1 MIRKRFLAFLL
12 TAALTLSVAAPA
24 YAIGEADSDAP
35 VTYADL
41 AAYGVENSASNAAV
55 NLGQALRMLFQ
66 TAGMDNS
73 QLGSES
79 DCVALADSLGMLNK
93 DKHDAD
99 ETFTAAFLSELVNS
113 DGYQALKGA
122 MKDGSAHEPLFVNG
136 MAQPIFPFTTG
147 AVKEGYSNEDSDII
161 RYCVYVETNYD
172 TDDDGKLD
180 LVKALV
186 QVPRAA
192 AEGDYKAA
200 TIYEARPYITG
211 CTELYGY
218 EDDLYNTGNFDI
230 KAMYNTPAAR
240 KPVGSATTEKAA
252 AAANSADWYYW
263 NPEEKMMDYEDLDWY
278 DYYLVRG
285 YAVVEC
291 GGLGTRGSEGFETC
305 GSDLEIDAFKCVI
318 EWLSGER
325 AAYTDKTSNIQI
337 HADWSNG
344 SVGMTGRS
352 YAGTTQFGLAT
363 TGVEGLKTIVPVAGI
378 ASWYEYTNSQGIST
392 RSSTA
397 YTNTLAAYCA
407 GRYLDS
413 EAAVAAAKRA
423 GVEDYVSNNDY
434 ASISDKYSDYL
445 GELSNQQTRL
455 NGDYAS
461 EDAAL
466 DSDTW
471 EIRDYTLN
479 ADKIQCPALIVHGIN
494 DYNVRTKEFQLMY
507 NAFKEAGQNV
517 KILLHQDGHLTPTY
531 PAGNYVFDIGDSSYD
546 EILNRWFSH
555 YLYGVENGAENMAA
569 VTAQDSHDTN
579 VWNTYDSWEAAKN
592 VVFSI
597 DTDSETTTTINSNYA
612 DLGVNSSNWQS
623 KFTSGTTRGSVMYA
637 QTVTAPMT
645 VKGSI
650 AVSFSALADNMPD
663 ASDTDLPIEERDAL
677 MVSAMLVDIAPEGK
691 TFPAFNT
698 SGSYVPK
705 TTLAEGGAWMGG
717 GLPNYDL
724 TKLKAS
730 DVTYKIISRGW
741 MDLCNPGAGFDSH
754 TADTRV
760 ALDGKTY
767 QNYTIYLQ
775 STVYEVEAG
784 HTLALVI
791 YAHEPGMTN
800 YYTYQRND
808 AGQWIMVANP
818 NFQDYQI
825 TIKNASVKAEI
836 PVNEATAS
844 DIAAS
849 KADEATYSV
858 TYTAE
863 NGTVTGSIESGASV
877 TAGTQLTLTATADSG
892 YSFDHWTVNGAEA
905 GKDAQ
910 LTVTITD
917 DTQIVA
923 VFTKNGSSSG
933 GSSSG
938 SSSSRTYS
946 VTVEDSQNGTVT
958 ASPKRAEKGDTVS
971 VTASAN
977 SGYAVSGVTVKTAG
991 GDTVKVTDNGNGKYT
1006 FTMPAANV
1014 TVTAAFS
1021 KTQTT
1026 VSFADVSSDSYC
1038 AGAVKW
1044 AVENGVTNGTTA
1056 TTFSPNAACTRGQI
1070 VTFLWRAAG
1079 SPAPKTTVNPFT
1091 DVAADAYY
1099 AKAVLWAVE
1108 NGITNGTTAT
1118 TFSPDAP
1125 CTRAQAVT
1133 FLFRGAIANGLE
1145 AVTLQELVSGFSDAA
1160 SLPGYAVSAM
1170 NWALANGI
1178 VQGNGGALM
1187 PNNTCTRGQIVT
1199 FLYRAS
1205 K

>member
-55 NLGQALRMLFQ
+55 TLGKILHVLFL
-66 TAGMDNS
+66 AANMKDS

-99 ETFTAAFLSELVNS
+99 EVCTQEFLTELVNS

-122 MKDGSAHEPLFVNG
+122 MKDGSAHKPLFVNG

-147 AVKEGYSNEDSDII
+147 AVKEGYSNKDSDII

-172 TDDDGKLD
+172 TDGDGKLD

-192 AEGDYKAA
+192 AKGDYKAA

-230 KAMYNTPAAR
+230 KAMYSTPAAR
-240 KPVGSATTEKAA
+240 TPVGSATTEKAA

-263 NPEEKMMDYEDLDWY
+263 NPEEEIMDYEDLDWY

-285 YAVVEC
+285 FAVVEC
-291 GGLGTRGSEGFETC
+291 AGLGTKGSEGYETC
-305 GSDLEIDAFKCVI
+305 GTDLEIDAFKCVI
-318 EWLSGER
+318 EWLHGDR
-325 AAYTDKTSNIQI
+325 VAYTDKTSNISI
-337 HADWSNG
+337 AADWSNKK
-344 SVGMTGRS
+344 VGMTGRS

-363 TGVEGLKTIVPVAGI
+363 TGVKGLETIVPVAGI

-392 RSSTA
+392 DSEPA
-397 YTNTLAAYCA
+397 YSDALAGYCA
-407 GRYLDS
+407 GRKLDADDWNKIKADYGNYL
-413 EAAVAAAKRA
+413 
-423 GVEDYVSNNDY
+423 
-434 ASISDKYSDYL
+434 
-445 GELSNQQTRL
+445 QTIYDIQRDL
-455 NGDYAS
+455 NGNYG
-461 EDAAL
+461 E
-466 DSDTW
+466 TGGHW
-471 EIRDYTLN
+471 NIRDYTVDTTQTGPIGITGPSQIN
-479 ADKIQCPALIVHGIN
+479 CSALIVHGLN

-507 NAFKEAGQNV
+507 NAFTKAGENV
-517 KILLHQDGHLTPTY
+517 KLLLHQDAHLTPTY
-531 PAGNYVFDIGDSSYD
+531 PAGNLVFDIGDSSYD

-555 YLYGVENGAENMAA
+555 YLYGVENGAEDMAA
-569 VTAQDSHDTN
+569 VTAQSSHDTN
-579 VWNTYDSWEAAKN
+579 VWNTYDSWDTASSMIFEANA
-592 VVFSI
+592 
-597 DTDSETTTTINSNYA
+597 DSETTTINSNYA

-623 KFTSGTTRGSVMYA
+623 EFTAGSTAGSVMYTQA
-637 QTVTAPMT
+637 VEKDTTIKGTV
-645 VKGSI
+645 
-650 AVSFSALADNMPD
+650 AVNFSALTENTDDNG
-663 ASDTDLPIEERDAL
+663 TPIEERDAL
-677 MVSAMLVDIAPEGK
+677 MVSAMLVDIAPKGE
-691 TFPAFNT
+691 TFPAFNIAPR
-698 SGSYVPK
+698 SSYVAKDPI
-705 TTLAEGGAWMGG
+705 ASGGAWMGG

-724 TKLKAS
+724 TKLKTS
-730 DVTYKIISRGW
+730 PVTYKIISRGW
-741 MDLCNPGAGFDSH
+741 IELSNPGAGFDSR

-767 QNYTIYLQ
+767 QDYTIYLQ

-791 YAHEPGMTN
+791 YAYEPGMAR
-800 YYTYQRND
+800 YTQN
-808 AGQWIMVANP
+808 
-818 NFQDYQI
+818 YQI
-825 TIKNASVKAEI
+825 TIDNSTVSADI
-836 PVNEATAS
+836 PVN
-844 DIAAS
+844 
-849 KADEATYSV
+849 
-858 TYTAE
+858 AE
-863 NGTVTGSIESGASV
+863 RST
-877 TAGTQLTLTATADSG
+877 
-892 YSFDHWTVNGAEA
+892 
-905 GKDAQ
+905 
-910 LTVTITD
+910 
-917 DTQIVA
+917 
-923 VFTKNGSSSG
+923 SG

-1021 KTQTT
+1021 KTQAT

-1038 AGAVKW
+1038 ADAVKW

-1056 TTFSPNAACTRGQI
+1056 ATFSPNAACTRGQI

-1133 FLFRGAIANGLE
+1133 FLFRSAIANGLE

>member
-55 NLGQALRMLFQ
+55 TLGKVLHVLFL
-66 TAGMDNS
+66 AANMKDS
-73 QLGSES
+73 QLGSDS

-93 DKHDAD
+93 DEHDAG
-99 ETFTAAFLSELVNS
+99 ETFTAAFLSKLVASEGYKALVDALAS
-113 DGYQALKGA
+113 DKR
-122 MKDGSAHEPLFVNG
+122 EPLFVNG

-211 CTELYGY
+211 CTDLYGY

-230 KAMYNTPAAR
+230 KAMYNMPAAR
-240 KPVGSATTEKAA
+240 KPVGSATTKEAA

-291 GGLGTRGSEGFETC
+291 GGLGTKGSEGYETC
-305 GSDLEIDAFKCVI
+305 GTDLEIDAFKCVI
-318 EWLSGER
+318 EWLHGDR
-325 AAYTDKTSNIQI
+325 VAYTDKTSNIAI
-337 HADWSNG
+337 KADWSNG
-344 SVGMTGRS
+344 KVGMTGRS

-363 TGVEGLKTIVPVAGI
+363 TGVAGLETIVPVAGI

-392 RSSTA
+392 DREPA
-397 YTNTLAAYCA
+397 YSDALAGYCA
-407 GRYLDS
+407 GRKLDAEDWDKIKKDYGNYL
-413 EAAVAAAKRA
+413 
-423 GVEDYVSNNDY
+423 
-434 ASISDKYSDYL
+434 
-445 GELSNQQTRL
+445 QTIYDIQRDL
-455 NGDYAS
+455 NGNYG
-461 EDAAL
+461 E
-466 DSDTW
+466 TGGHW
-471 EIRDYTLN
+471 NIRDYTVDTTQTGPIGITGPSQIN
-479 ADKIQCPALIVHGIN
+479 CSALIVHGLN

-507 NAFKEAGQNV
+507 NAFTTAKQNV

-531 PAGNYVFDIGDSSYD
+531 PAGNLVFDIGDSSYD

-555 YLYGVENGAENMAA
+555 YLYGVENGAEDMAA
-569 VTAQDSHDTN
+569 VTAQSSHDTN
-579 VWNTYDSWEAAKN
+579 VWNTYDSWDTASSMIFEANA
-592 VVFSI
+592 
-597 DTDSETTTTINSNYA
+597 DSETTTINSNYA

-623 KFTSGTTRGSVMYA
+623 EFTAGSTAGSVMYTQA
-637 QTVTAPMT
+637 VEKDTTIKGTV
-645 VKGSI
+645 
-650 AVSFSALADNMPD
+650 AVNFSALTENTDDNG
-663 ASDTDLPIEERDAL
+663 TPIEERDAL

-691 TFPAFNT
+691 TFPAFNIAPR
-698 SGSYVPK
+698 SSYVAK
-705 TTLAEGGAWMGG
+705 KMIDAGGAWMGG

-724 TKLKAS
+724 KELNAS
-730 DVTYKIISRGW
+730 DVTYKVISRGW
-741 MDLCNPGAGFDSH
+741 MDLCNPGAGFDSN
-754 TADTRV
+754 TASTRV

-767 QNYTIYLQ
+767 QDYTIYLQ

-791 YAHEPGMTN
+791 YAYEPGMAR
-800 YYTYQRND
+800 YTQN
-808 AGQWIMVANP
+808 
-818 NFQDYQI
+818 YQI
-825 TIKNASVKAEI
+825 TIDNSTVSADI
-836 PVNEATAS
+836 PVNAKRTA
-844 DIAAS
+844 
-849 KADEATYSV
+849 
-858 TYTAE
+858 
-863 NGTVTGSIESGASV
+863 
-877 TAGTQLTLTATADSG
+877 
-892 YSFDHWTVNGAEA
+892 
-905 GKDAQ
+905 
-910 LTVTITD
+910 
-917 DTQIVA
+917 
-923 VFTKNGSSSG
+923 
-933 GSSSG
+933 
-938 SSSSRTYS
+938 
-946 VTVEDSQNGTVT
+946 
-958 ASPKRAEKGDTVS
+958 
-971 VTASAN
+971 
-977 SGYAVSGVTVKTAG
+977 
-991 GDTVKVTDNGNGKYT
+991 
-1006 FTMPAANV
+1006 
-1014 TVTAAFS
+1014 
-1021 KTQTT
+1021 
-1026 VSFADVSSDSYC
+1026 SFADVSSDSYC
-1038 AGAVKW
+1038 ADAVKW
-1044 AVENGVTNGTTA
+1044 AVENGVTNGTTVA
-1056 TTFSPNAACTRGQI
+1056 AFSPNAACTRGQI

-1145 AVTLQELVSGFSDAA
+1145 AVTLQELISGFSDAA

>member
-24 YAIGEADSDAP
+24 YAIGETDNDAP

-41 AAYGVENSASNAAV
+41 AAYGVEDSASNAIV
-55 NLGQALRMLFQ
+55 NLGQALRMLFNV
-66 TAGMDNS
+66 AGMKDS
-73 QLGSES
+73 QLGSDS
-79 DCVALADSLGMLNK
+79 DCVALADSLAMLDK
-93 DKHDAD
+93 DDHDAD
-99 ETFTAAFLSELVNS
+99 EVCTRDVLSNLVDS
-113 DGYQALKGA
+113 EGYKALVGA
-122 MKDGSAHEPLFVNG
+122 LEDGSAHAPLFVNG

-147 AVKEGYSNEDSDII
+147 AVEEGYSNDTSDII

-172 TDDDGKLD
+172 TDGDGKLD

-192 AEGDYKAA
+192 AEGDYEAA

-211 CTELYGY
+211 CTDLYGY
-218 EDDLYNTGNFDI
+218 ENGLYNTGNFNID
-230 KAMYNTPAAR
+230 AMYNTPAAR
-240 KPVGSATTEKAA
+240 TPVKSATTEEAA
-252 AAANSADWYYW
+252 AATDSADWYYW
-263 NPEEKMMDYEDLDWY
+263 NPEESMMDYEDLDWY

-291 GGLGTRGSEGFETC
+291 GGLGTKGSEGYETC
-305 GSDLEIDAFKCVI
+305 GTDLEIDAFKCVI
-318 EWLSGER
+318 EWLHGDR
-325 AAYTDKTSNIQI
+325 VAYTDKTSNIAI
-337 HADWSNG
+337 KADWSNG
-344 SVGMTGRS
+344 KVGMTGRS

-363 TGVEGLKTIVPVAGI
+363 TGVAGLETIVPVAGI

-392 RSSTA
+392 DREPA
-397 YTNTLAAYCA
+397 YSDALAGYCA
-407 GRYLDS
+407 GRKLDAEDWDKIKKDYGNYL
-413 EAAVAAAKRA
+413 
-423 GVEDYVSNNDY
+423 
-434 ASISDKYSDYL
+434 
-445 GELSNQQTRL
+445 QTIYDIQRDL
-455 NGDYAS
+455 NGNYG
-461 EDAAL
+461 E
-466 DSDTW
+466 TGGHW
-471 EIRDYTLN
+471 NIRDYTVDTTQTGPIGTTGPSQIN
-479 ADKIQCPALIVHGIN
+479 CSALIVHGLN

-507 NAFKEAGQNV
+507 NAFTTAKQNV

-531 PAGNYVFDIGDSSYD
+531 PAGNLVFDIGDSSYD

-555 YLYGVENGAENMAA
+555 YLYGVENGAEDMAA
-569 VTAQDSHDTN
+569 VTAQSSHDTN
-579 VWNTYDSWEAAKN
+579 VWNTYDSWDTASSMIFEANA
-592 VVFSI
+592 
-597 DTDSETTTTINSNYA
+597 DSETTTINSNYA

-623 KFTSGTTRGSVMYA
+623 EFTAGSTAGSVMYTQA
-637 QTVTAPMT
+637 VEKDTTIKGTV
-645 VKGSI
+645 
-650 AVSFSALADNMPD
+650 AVNFSALTENTDDNG
-663 ASDTDLPIEERDAL
+663 TPIEERDAL

-691 TFPAFNT
+691 TFPAFNIAPR
-698 SGSYVPK
+698 SSYVAKDPI
-705 TTLAEGGAWMGG
+705 ASGGAWMGG

-724 TKLKAS
+724 TKLKTS
-730 DVTYKIISRGW
+730 PVTYKIISRGW
-741 MDLCNPGAGFDSH
+741 MDLCNPGAGFDSR

-767 QNYTIYLQ
+767 QDYTIYLQ

-791 YAHEPGMTN
+791 YAYEPGMAR
-800 YYTYQRND
+800 YTQN
-808 AGQWIMVANP
+808 
-818 NFQDYQI
+818 YQI
-825 TIKNASVKAEI
+825 TIDNSTVSADI
-836 PVNEATAS
+836 PVN
-844 DIAAS
+844 
-849 KADEATYSV
+849 
-858 TYTAE
+858 AE
-863 NGTVTGSIESGASV
+863 RST
-877 TAGTQLTLTATADSG
+877 
-892 YSFDHWTVNGAEA
+892 
-905 GKDAQ
+905 
-910 LTVTITD
+910 
-917 DTQIVA
+917 
-923 VFTKNGSSSG
+923 SG

-958 ASPKRAEKGDTVS
+958 ASPKRAEKGDAVT

-1038 AGAVKW
+1038 ADAVKW
-1044 AVENGVTNGTTA
+1044 VVENGVTNGTTA
-1056 TTFSPNAACTRGQI
+1056 ATFSPNAACTRGQI

-1118 TFSPDAP
+1118 TFGPDAP

-1133 FLFRGAIANGLE
+1133 FLFRSAIANGLE

>member
-73 QLGSES
+73 QLGSDS
-79 DCVALADSLGMLNK
+79 DCVALADSLGMLDK

-99 ETFTAAFLSELVNS
+99 EVCTQEFLTELVNS

-122 MKDGSAHEPLFVNG
+122 MKDGSAHKPLFVNG

-147 AVKEGYSNEDSDII
+147 AVEEGYSNKDGDII

-172 TDDDGKLD
+172 TDGDGKLD

-192 AEGDYKAA
+192 AEGDYQAA

-211 CTELYGY
+211 CTNRGMGYDTEDGYDMTKLYAQP
-218 EDDLYNTGNFDI
+218 
-230 KAMYNTPAAR
+230 KARDSLGKASTM
-240 KPVGSATTEKAA
+240 EAA
-252 AAANSADWYYW
+252 ADADSTDWYYY
-263 NPEEKMMDYEDLDWY
+263 NPFEDMMDYEDLDWY

-352 YAGTTQFGLAT
+352 YAGTTQFGLTT

-413 EAAVAAAKRA
+413 DAAVAAAKSD
-423 GVEDYVSNNDY
+423 GITDYVSSGDY

-461 EDAAL
+461 ETATK

-471 EIRDYTLN
+471 EIRDYTLH
-479 ADKIQCPALIVHGIN
+479 ADKIQCPALIVHGLN

-507 NAFKEAGQNV
+507 NAFTKAGENV
-517 KILLHQDGHLTPTY
+517 KLLLHQDGHLTPTY

-623 KFTSGTTRGSVMYA
+623 KFTSGTTQGSVMYA

-724 TKLKAS
+724 KELNAS
-730 DVTYKIISRGW
+730 DVTYKVISRGW
-741 MDLCNPGAGFDSH
+741 MDLCNPDAGFDSN
-754 TADTRV
+754 TASTRV

-836 PVNEATAS
+836 PVNEETTA
-844 DIAAS
+844 DITAS

-892 YSFDHWTVNGAEA
+892 YSFDHWTVNGTDA

-1038 AGAVKW
+1038 ADAVKW

-1056 TTFSPNAACTRGQI
+1056 ATFSPNAACTRGQI

-1108 NGITNGTTAT
+1108 NGITNGTTAA
-1118 TFSPDAP
+1118 TFSPNAP

-1145 AVTLQELVSGFSDAA
+1145 AVTLQELISGFSDAA

>member
-99 ETFTAAFLSELVNS
+99 EVCTQEFLTELVNS

-122 MKDGSAHEPLFVNG
+122 MKDGSAHKPLFVNG

-147 AVKEGYSNEDSDII
+147 AVKEGYSNKDSDII

-172 TDDDGKLD
+172 TDGDGKLD

-192 AEGDYKAA
+192 AKGDYKAA

-230 KAMYNTPAAR
+230 KAMYSTPAAR

-291 GGLGTRGSEGFETC
+291 GGLGTKGSEGFETC
-305 GSDLEIDAFKCVI
+305 GTDLEIDAFKCVI
-318 EWLSGER
+318 EWLHGDR
-325 AAYTDKTSNIQI
+325 VAYTDKTSNISI
-337 HADWSNG
+337 AADWSNKK
-344 SVGMTGRS
+344 VGMTGRS

-363 TGVEGLKTIVPVAGI
+363 TGVKGLETIVPVAGI

-392 RSSTA
+392 DSEPA
-397 YTNTLAAYCA
+397 YSDALAGYCA
-407 GRYLDS
+407 GRKLDADDWNKIKADYGNYL
-413 EAAVAAAKRA
+413 
-423 GVEDYVSNNDY
+423 
-434 ASISDKYSDYL
+434 
-445 GELSNQQTRL
+445 QTIYDIQRDL
-455 NGDYAS
+455 NGNYG
-461 EDAAL
+461 E
-466 DSDTW
+466 TGGHW
-471 EIRDYTLN
+471 NIRDYTVDTTQTGPIG
-479 ADKIQCPALIVHGIN
+479 ATGPSQIKCSALIVHGLN

-507 NAFKEAGQNV
+507 NAFTKAGENV
-517 KILLHQDGHLTPTY
+517 KLLLHQDAHLTPTY
-531 PAGNYVFDIGDSSYD
+531 PAGNLVFDIGDSSYD

-555 YLYGVENGAENMAA
+555 YLYGVKNGAENMAA
-569 VTAQDSHDTN
+569 VTAQSSHDTD
-579 VWNTYDSWEAAKN
+579 VWNTYDSW
-592 VVFSI
+592 
-597 DTDSETTTTINSNYA
+597 DTASSMIFKANADSKTTTINSNYGA
-612 DLGVNSSNWQS
+612 IGVTSQNWQS
-623 KFTSGTTRGSVMYA
+623 KFTSGSTGGSVMYT
-637 QTVTAPMT
+637 QTVEKDTTIKGT
-645 VKGSI
+645 V
-650 AVSFSALADNMPD
+650 AVNFSALTEN
-663 ASDTDLPIEERDAL
+663 TDENGTPIGERDAL

-767 QNYTIYLQ
+767 HDYTIYLQ

-791 YAHEPGMTN
+791 YAYEPGMAR
-800 YYTYQRND
+800 YTQN
-808 AGQWIMVANP
+808 
-818 NFQDYQI
+818 YQI
-825 TIKNASVKAEI
+825 TIDNSTVSADI
-836 PVNEATAS
+836 PVNAKRTA
-844 DIAAS
+844 
-849 KADEATYSV
+849 
-858 TYTAE
+858 
-863 NGTVTGSIESGASV
+863 
-877 TAGTQLTLTATADSG
+877 
-892 YSFDHWTVNGAEA
+892 
-905 GKDAQ
+905 
-910 LTVTITD
+910 
-917 DTQIVA
+917 
-923 VFTKNGSSSG
+923 
-933 GSSSG
+933 
-938 SSSSRTYS
+938 
-946 VTVEDSQNGTVT
+946 
-958 ASPKRAEKGDTVS
+958 
-971 VTASAN
+971 
-977 SGYAVSGVTVKTAG
+977 
-991 GDTVKVTDNGNGKYT
+991 
-1006 FTMPAANV
+1006 
-1014 TVTAAFS
+1014 
-1021 KTQTT
+1021 
-1026 VSFADVSSDSYC
+1026 SFADVSSDSYC
-1038 AGAVKW
+1038 ADAVKW

-1145 AVTLQELVSGFSDAA
+1145 AVTLQELISGFSDAA

>member
-55 NLGQALRMLFQ
+55 TLGQALRMLFQ

-73 QLGSES
+73 QLGSDS
-79 DCVALADSLGMLNK
+79 DCVALADSLGMLDK

-99 ETFTAAFLSELVNS
+99 EVCTQEFLTELVNS

-122 MKDGSAHEPLFVNG
+122 MKDGSAHKPLFVNG

-172 TDDDGKLD
+172 TDGDGKLD

-192 AEGDYKAA
+192 AKGDYKAA

-291 GGLGTRGSEGFETC
+291 GGLGTKGSEGFETC
-305 GSDLEIDAFKCVI
+305 GTDLEIDAFKCVI
-318 EWLSGER
+318 EWLHGDR
-325 AAYTDKTSNIQI
+325 VAYTDKTSNISI
-337 HADWSNG
+337 AADWSNKK
-344 SVGMTGRS
+344 VGMTGRS

-363 TGVEGLKTIVPVAGI
+363 TGVKGLETIVPVAGI

-392 RSSTA
+392 DSEPA
-397 YTNTLAAYCA
+397 YSDALAGYCA
-407 GRYLDS
+407 GRKLDADDWNKIKADYGNYL
-413 EAAVAAAKRA
+413 
-423 GVEDYVSNNDY
+423 
-434 ASISDKYSDYL
+434 
-445 GELSNQQTRL
+445 QTIYDIQRDL
-455 NGDYAS
+455 NGNYG
-461 EDAAL
+461 E
-466 DSDTW
+466 TGGHW
-471 EIRDYTLN
+471 NIRDYTVDTTQTGPIGTTGPSQIN
-479 ADKIQCPALIVHGIN
+479 CSALIVHGLN

-507 NAFKEAGQNV
+507 NAFTKAGENV
-517 KILLHQDGHLTPTY
+517 KLLLHQDAHLTPTY
-531 PAGNYVFDIGDSSYD
+531 PAGNLVFDIGDSSYD

-555 YLYGVENGAENMAA
+555 YLYGLENGAENMAA
-569 VTAQDSHDTN
+569 VTAQDSHDTD
-579 VWNTYDSWEAAKN
+579 VWHTFDSW
-592 VVFSI
+592 
-597 DTDSETTTTINSNYA
+597 DTASSMIFKANADSETTTINSNYGA
-612 DLGVNSSNWQS
+612 IGVTSQNWQS
-623 KFTSGTTRGSVMYA
+623 KFTSGSTGGSVMYA
-637 QTVTAPMT
+637 QTVEKDTTIKGT
-645 VKGSI
+645 V
-650 AVSFSALADNMPD
+650 AVNFSALTENTDDNG
-663 ASDTDLPIEERDAL
+663 TPIEDRDAL

-767 QNYTIYLQ
+767 HAYTIYLQ

-791 YAHEPGMTN
+791 YAYEPGMAR
-800 YYTYQRND
+800 YTQN
-808 AGQWIMVANP
+808 
-818 NFQDYQI
+818 YQI
-825 TIKNASVKAEI
+825 TIDNSTVSADI
-836 PVNEATAS
+836 PVNA
-844 DIAAS
+844 
-849 KADEATYSV
+849 KR
-858 TYTAE
+858 
-863 NGTVTGSIESGASV
+863 
-877 TAGTQLTLTATADSG
+877 
-892 YSFDHWTVNGAEA
+892 
-905 GKDAQ
+905 
-910 LTVTITD
+910 
-917 DTQIVA
+917 
-923 VFTKNGSSSG
+923 SSG

-1108 NGITNGTTAT
+1108 NGITNGTTAA

-1145 AVTLQELVSGFSDAA
+1145 AVTLQELISGFSDAA

>member
-55 NLGQALRMLFQ
+55 NLGQALRTLFNV
-66 TAGMDNS
+66 AGMKDS
-73 QLGSES
+73 QLGSNS
-79 DCVALADSLGMLNK
+79 DCVALADSLGMLDK
-93 DKHDAD
+93 DDHDAD
-99 ETFTAAFLSELVNS
+99 EVCTRDVLSNLVDS
-113 DGYQALKGA
+113 EGYKALVDA
-122 MKDGSAHEPLFVNG
+122 LEDGSAHAPLFVNG

-147 AVKEGYSNEDSDII
+147 AVEEGYSNDTSDII

-172 TDDDGKLD
+172 TDGDGKLD

-192 AEGDYKAA
+192 AEGDYEAA

-211 CTELYGY
+211 CTTWGRAETSADGYDVDSLYSQ
-218 EDDLYNTGNFDI
+218 
-230 KAMYNTPAAR
+230 PAPRVRTNEIGTMAH
-240 KPVGSATTEKAA
+240 AA
-252 AAANSADWYYW
+252 NANSADWYYY
-263 NPEEKMMDYEDLDWY
+263 NPYENMMDYEDLDWY

-291 GGLGTRGSEGFETC
+291 GGLGTKGSEGFETC
-305 GSDLEIDAFKCVI
+305 GTDLEIDAFKCVI
-318 EWLSGER
+318 EWLTGDR
-325 AAYTDKTSNIQI
+325 VAYTDLNATNTIK
-337 HADWSNG
+337 ADWSNG

-363 TGVEGLKTIVPVAGI
+363 TGVKGLKTIVPVAGI

-392 RSSTA
+392 GTNPA
-397 YTNTLAAYCA
+397 YSQILAYYCA
-407 GRYLDS
+407 GRKLD
-413 EAAVAAAKRA
+413 EADWNTIS
-423 GVEDYVSNNDY
+423 EDYK
-434 ASISDKYSDYL
+434 AYL
-445 GELSNQQTRL
+445 GQISNDQLAL
-455 NGDYAS
+455 NGNYG
-461 EDAAL
+461 E
-466 DSDTW
+466 TGGHW
-471 EIRDYTLN
+471 NIRDYTVDTTQTGPIGITGPSQIN
-479 ADKIQCPALIVHGIN
+479 CSALIVHGLN

-507 NAFKEAGQNV
+507 NAFTKAGENV
-517 KILLHQDGHLTPTY
+517 KLLLHQDAHLTPTY
-531 PAGNYVFDIGDSSYD
+531 PAGNLVFDIGDSSYD

-555 YLYGVENGAENMAA
+555 YLYGVENGAEDMAA
-569 VTAQDSHDTN
+569 VTAQSSHDTN
-579 VWNTYDSWEAAKN
+579 VWNTYDSWDTASSMIFEANA
-592 VVFSI
+592 
-597 DTDSETTTTINSNYA
+597 DSETTTINSNYA

-623 KFTSGTTRGSVMYA
+623 EFTAGSTAGSVMYTQA
-637 QTVTAPMT
+637 VEKDTTIKGTV
-645 VKGSI
+645 
-650 AVSFSALADNMPD
+650 AVNFSALTENTDDNG
-663 ASDTDLPIEERDAL
+663 TPIEERDAL
-677 MVSAMLVDIAPEGK
+677 MVSAMLVDIAPKGE
-691 TFPAFNT
+691 TFPAFNIAPR
-698 SGSYVPK
+698 SSYVAKDPI
-705 TTLAEGGAWMGG
+705 ASGGAWMGG

-724 TKLKAS
+724 TKLKTS
-730 DVTYKIISRGW
+730 PVTYKIISRGW
-741 MDLCNPGAGFDSH
+741 MDLCNPGAGFDSR

-767 QNYTIYLQ
+767 QDYTIYLQ

-791 YAHEPGMTN
+791 YAYEPGMAR
-800 YYTYQRND
+800 YTQN
-808 AGQWIMVANP
+808 
-818 NFQDYQI
+818 YQI
-825 TIKNASVKAEI
+825 TIDNSTVSADI
-836 PVNEATAS
+836 PVN
-844 DIAAS
+844 
-849 KADEATYSV
+849 
-858 TYTAE
+858 AE
-863 NGTVTGSIESGASV
+863 RST
-877 TAGTQLTLTATADSG
+877 
-892 YSFDHWTVNGAEA
+892 
-905 GKDAQ
+905 
-910 LTVTITD
+910 
-917 DTQIVA
+917 
-923 VFTKNGSSSG
+923 SG

-1021 KTQTT
+1021 KTQAT

-1038 AGAVKW
+1038 ADAVKW

-1056 TTFSPNAACTRGQI
+1056 ATFSPNAACTRGQI

-1133 FLFRGAIANGLE
+1133 FLFRSAIANGLE

>member
-73 QLGSES
+73 QLGSDS
-79 DCVALADSLGMLNK
+79 DCVALADSLGMLDK

-99 ETFTAAFLSELVNS
+99 EVCTQEFLTELVNS

-122 MKDGSAHEPLFVNG
+122 MKDGSAHKPLFVNG

-172 TDDDGKLD
+172 TDGDGKLD

-192 AEGDYKAA
+192 AKGDYKAA

-291 GGLGTRGSEGFETC
+291 GGLGTKGSEGFETC
-305 GSDLEIDAFKCVI
+305 GTDLEIDAFKCVI
-318 EWLSGER
+318 EWLHGDR
-325 AAYTDKTSNIQI
+325 VAYTDKTSNISI
-337 HADWSNG
+337 AADWSNKK
-344 SVGMTGRS
+344 VGMTGRS

-363 TGVEGLKTIVPVAGI
+363 TGVKGLETIVPVAGI

-392 RSSTA
+392 DSEPA
-397 YTNTLAAYCA
+397 YSDALAGYCA
-407 GRYLDS
+407 GRKLDADDWNKIKADYGNYL
-413 EAAVAAAKRA
+413 
-423 GVEDYVSNNDY
+423 
-434 ASISDKYSDYL
+434 
-445 GELSNQQTRL
+445 QTIYDIQRDL
-455 NGDYAS
+455 NGNYG
-461 EDAAL
+461 E
-466 DSDTW
+466 TGGHW
-471 EIRDYTLN
+471 NIRDYTVDTTQTGPIG
-479 ADKIQCPALIVHGIN
+479 ATGPSQIKCSALIVHGLN

-507 NAFKEAGQNV
+507 NAFTKAGENV
-517 KILLHQDGHLTPTY
+517 KLLLHQDAHLTPTY
-531 PAGNYVFDIGDSSYD
+531 PAGNLVFDIGDSSYD

-555 YLYGVENGAENMAA
+555 YLYGVKNGAEHMAA
-569 VTAQDSHDTN
+569 VTAQSSHDTD
-579 VWNTYDSWEAAKN
+579 VWNTYDSW
-592 VVFSI
+592 
-597 DTDSETTTTINSNYA
+597 DTASSMIFKANADSKTTTINSNYGA
-612 DLGVNSSNWQS
+612 IGVTSQNWQS
-623 KFTSGTTRGSVMYA
+623 KFTSGSTGGSVMYT
-637 QTVTAPMT
+637 QTVEKDTTIKGT
-645 VKGSI
+645 V
-650 AVSFSALADNMPD
+650 AVNFSALTEN
-663 ASDTDLPIEERDAL
+663 TDENGTPIGERDAL

-767 QNYTIYLQ
+767 HDYTIYLQ

-791 YAHEPGMTN
+791 YAYEPGMAR
-800 YYTYQRND
+800 YTQN
-808 AGQWIMVANP
+808 
-818 NFQDYQI
+818 YQI
-825 TIKNASVKAEI
+825 TIDNSTVSADI
-836 PVNEATAS
+836 PVNAKRTA
-844 DIAAS
+844 
-849 KADEATYSV
+849 
-858 TYTAE
+858 
-863 NGTVTGSIESGASV
+863 
-877 TAGTQLTLTATADSG
+877 
-892 YSFDHWTVNGAEA
+892 
-905 GKDAQ
+905 
-910 LTVTITD
+910 
-917 DTQIVA
+917 
-923 VFTKNGSSSG
+923 
-933 GSSSG
+933 
-938 SSSSRTYS
+938 
-946 VTVEDSQNGTVT
+946 
-958 ASPKRAEKGDTVS
+958 
-971 VTASAN
+971 
-977 SGYAVSGVTVKTAG
+977 
-991 GDTVKVTDNGNGKYT
+991 
-1006 FTMPAANV
+1006 
-1014 TVTAAFS
+1014 
-1021 KTQTT
+1021 
-1026 VSFADVSSDSYC
+1026 SFADVSSDSYC
-1038 AGAVKW
+1038 ADAVKW

-1108 NGITNGTTAT
+1108 NGITNGTTAA

-1145 AVTLQELVSGFSDAA
+1145 AVTLQELISGFSDAA

>member
-73 QLGSES
+73 QLGSDS
-79 DCVALADSLGMLNK
+79 DCVALADSLGMLDK

-99 ETFTAAFLSELVNS
+99 EVCTQEFLTELVNS

-122 MKDGSAHEPLFVNG
+122 MKDGSAHKPLFVNG

-147 AVKEGYSNEDSDII
+147 AVKEGYSNKDSDII

-172 TDDDGKLD
+172 TDGDGKLD

-192 AEGDYKAA
+192 AKGDYKAA

-218 EDDLYNTGNFDI
+218 EDDLYNTGNFNI
-230 KAMYNTPAAR
+230 KAMYSTPAAR
-240 KPVGSATTEKAA
+240 TPVGSATTEKAA

-291 GGLGTRGSEGFETC
+291 GGLGTKGSEGYETC
-305 GSDLEIDAFKCVI
+305 GTDLEIDAFKCVI
-318 EWLSGER
+318 EWLHGDR
-325 AAYTDKTSNIQI
+325 VAYTDKTSNISI
-337 HADWSNG
+337 AADWSNKK
-344 SVGMTGRS
+344 VGMTGRS

-363 TGVEGLKTIVPVAGI
+363 TGVAGLETIVPVAGI

-392 RSSTA
+392 DSEPA
-397 YTNTLAAYCA
+397 YSDALAGYCA
-407 GRYLDS
+407 GRKLDADDWNKIKADYGNYL
-413 EAAVAAAKRA
+413 
-423 GVEDYVSNNDY
+423 
-434 ASISDKYSDYL
+434 
-445 GELSNQQTRL
+445 QTIYDIQRDL
-455 NGDYAS
+455 NGNYG
-461 EDAAL
+461 E
-466 DSDTW
+466 TGGHW
-471 EIRDYTLN
+471 NIRDYTVDTTQTGPIG
-479 ADKIQCPALIVHGIN
+479 ATGPSQIKCSALIVHGLN

-507 NAFKEAGQNV
+507 NAFTKAGENV
-517 KILLHQDGHLTPTY
+517 KLLLHQDAHLTPTY
-531 PAGNYVFDIGDSSYD
+531 PAGNLVFDIGDSSYD

-555 YLYGVENGAENMAA
+555 YLYGVKNGAENMAA
-569 VTAQDSHDTN
+569 VTAQSSHDTD
-579 VWNTYDSWEAAKN
+579 VWNTYDSW
-592 VVFSI
+592 
-597 DTDSETTTTINSNYA
+597 DTASSMIFKANADSKTTTINSNYGA
-612 DLGVNSSNWQS
+612 IGVTSQNWQS
-623 KFTSGTTRGSVMYA
+623 KFTSGSTGGSVMYT
-637 QTVTAPMT
+637 QTVEKDTTIKGT
-645 VKGSI
+645 V
-650 AVSFSALADNMPD
+650 AVNFSALTEN
-663 ASDTDLPIEERDAL
+663 TDENGTPIGERDAL

-767 QNYTIYLQ
+767 HDYTIYLQ

-791 YAHEPGMTN
+791 YAYEPGMAR
-800 YYTYQRND
+800 YTQN
-808 AGQWIMVANP
+808 
-818 NFQDYQI
+818 YQI
-825 TIKNASVKAEI
+825 TIDNSTVSADI
-836 PVNEATAS
+836 PVNAKRTA
-844 DIAAS
+844 
-849 KADEATYSV
+849 
-858 TYTAE
+858 
-863 NGTVTGSIESGASV
+863 
-877 TAGTQLTLTATADSG
+877 
-892 YSFDHWTVNGAEA
+892 
-905 GKDAQ
+905 
-910 LTVTITD
+910 
-917 DTQIVA
+917 
-923 VFTKNGSSSG
+923 
-933 GSSSG
+933 
-938 SSSSRTYS
+938 
-946 VTVEDSQNGTVT
+946 
-958 ASPKRAEKGDTVS
+958 
-971 VTASAN
+971 
-977 SGYAVSGVTVKTAG
+977 
-991 GDTVKVTDNGNGKYT
+991 
-1006 FTMPAANV
+1006 
-1014 TVTAAFS
+1014 
-1021 KTQTT
+1021 
-1026 VSFADVSSDSYC
+1026 SFADVSSDSYC
-1038 AGAVKW
+1038 ADAVKW

-1108 NGITNGTTAT
+1108 NGITNGTTAA

-1145 AVTLQELVSGFSDAA
+1145 AVTLQELISGFSDAA

>member
-73 QLGSES
+73 QLGSDS

-99 ETFTAAFLSELVNS
+99 EVCTQEFLTELVNS

-122 MKDGSAHEPLFVNG
+122 MKDGSAHKPLFVNG

-172 TDDDGKLD
+172 TDGDGKLD

-192 AEGDYKAA
+192 AKGDYKAA

-291 GGLGTRGSEGFETC
+291 GGLGTKGSEGFETC
-305 GSDLEIDAFKCVI
+305 GTDLEIDAFKCVI
-318 EWLSGER
+318 EWLHGDR
-325 AAYTDKTSNIQI
+325 VAYTDKTSNISI
-337 HADWSNG
+337 AADWSNKK
-344 SVGMTGRS
+344 VGMTGRS

-363 TGVEGLKTIVPVAGI
+363 TGVKGLETIVPVAGI

-392 RSSTA
+392 DSEPA
-397 YTNTLAAYCA
+397 YSDALAGYCA
-407 GRYLDS
+407 GRKLDADDWNKIKADYGNYL
-413 EAAVAAAKRA
+413 
-423 GVEDYVSNNDY
+423 
-434 ASISDKYSDYL
+434 
-445 GELSNQQTRL
+445 QTIYDIQRDL
-455 NGDYAS
+455 NGNYG
-461 EDAAL
+461 E
-466 DSDTW
+466 TGGHW
-471 EIRDYTLN
+471 NIRDYTVDTTQTGPIG
-479 ADKIQCPALIVHGIN
+479 ATGPSQIKCSALIVHGLN

-507 NAFKEAGQNV
+507 NAFTKAGENV
-517 KILLHQDGHLTPTY
+517 KLLLHQDAHLTPTY
-531 PAGNYVFDIGDSSYD
+531 PAGNLVFDIGDSSYD

-555 YLYGVENGAENMAA
+555 YLYGVKNGAENMAA
-569 VTAQDSHDTN
+569 VTAQSSHDTD
-579 VWNTYDSWEAAKN
+579 VWNTYDSW
-592 VVFSI
+592 
-597 DTDSETTTTINSNYA
+597 DTASSMIFKANADSKTTTINSNYGA
-612 DLGVNSSNWQS
+612 IGVTSQNWQS
-623 KFTSGTTRGSVMYA
+623 KFTSGSTGGSVMYT
-637 QTVTAPMT
+637 QTVEKDTTIKGT
-645 VKGSI
+645 V
-650 AVSFSALADNMPD
+650 AVNFSALTEN
-663 ASDTDLPIEERDAL
+663 TDENGTPIGERDAL

-767 QNYTIYLQ
+767 HDYTIYLQ

-791 YAHEPGMTN
+791 YAYEPGMAR
-800 YYTYQRND
+800 YTQN
-808 AGQWIMVANP
+808 
-818 NFQDYQI
+818 YQI
-825 TIKNASVKAEI
+825 TIDNSTVSADI
-836 PVNEATAS
+836 PVNAKRTA
-844 DIAAS
+844 
-849 KADEATYSV
+849 
-858 TYTAE
+858 
-863 NGTVTGSIESGASV
+863 
-877 TAGTQLTLTATADSG
+877 
-892 YSFDHWTVNGAEA
+892 
-905 GKDAQ
+905 
-910 LTVTITD
+910 
-917 DTQIVA
+917 
-923 VFTKNGSSSG
+923 
-933 GSSSG
+933 
-938 SSSSRTYS
+938 
-946 VTVEDSQNGTVT
+946 
-958 ASPKRAEKGDTVS
+958 
-971 VTASAN
+971 
-977 SGYAVSGVTVKTAG
+977 
-991 GDTVKVTDNGNGKYT
+991 
-1006 FTMPAANV
+1006 
-1014 TVTAAFS
+1014 
-1021 KTQTT
+1021 
-1026 VSFADVSSDSYC
+1026 SFADVSSDSYC
-1038 AGAVKW
+1038 ADAVKW

-1108 NGITNGTTAT
+1108 NGITNGTTAA

-1145 AVTLQELVSGFSDAA
+1145 AVTLQELISGFSDAA

>member
-73 QLGSES
+73 QLGSDS

-122 MKDGSAHEPLFVNG
+122 MKDGSAHKPLFVNG

-147 AVKEGYSNEDSDII
+147 AVKEGYSNKDSDII

-172 TDDDGKLD
+172 TDGDGKLD

-218 EDDLYNTGNFDI
+218 EDDLYNTGNFNI
-230 KAMYNTPAAR
+230 KAMYSTPAAR
-240 KPVGSATTEKAA
+240 TPVGSATTEKAA

-263 NPEEKMMDYEDLDWY
+263 NPEGKMMDYEDLDWY

-291 GGLGTRGSEGFETC
+291 GGLGTKGSEGYETC
-305 GSDLEIDAFKCVI
+305 GTDLEIDAFKCVI
-318 EWLSGER
+318 EWLHGDR
-325 AAYTDKTSNIQI
+325 VAYTDKTSNISI
-337 HADWSNG
+337 AADWSNKK
-344 SVGMTGRS
+344 VGMTGRS

-363 TGVEGLKTIVPVAGI
+363 TGVAGLETIVPGAGI

-392 RSSTA
+392 DSEPA
-397 YTNTLAAYCA
+397 YSDALAGYCA
-407 GRYLDS
+407 GRKLDADDWNKIKADYGNYL
-413 EAAVAAAKRA
+413 
-423 GVEDYVSNNDY
+423 
-434 ASISDKYSDYL
+434 
-445 GELSNQQTRL
+445 QTIYDIQRDL
-455 NGDYAS
+455 NGNYG
-461 EDAAL
+461 E
-466 DSDTW
+466 TGGHW
-471 EIRDYTLN
+471 NIRDYTVDTTQTGPIGTTGPSQIN
-479 ADKIQCPALIVHGIN
+479 CSALIVHGLN

-507 NAFKEAGQNV
+507 NAFTKAGENV
-517 KILLHQDGHLTPTY
+517 KLLLHQDAHLTPTY
-531 PAGNYVFDIGDSSYD
+531 PAGNLVFDIGDSSYD

-569 VTAQDSHDTN
+569 VTAQDSHDTD
-579 VWNTYDSWEAAKN
+579 VWHTFDSW
-592 VVFSI
+592 
-597 DTDSETTTTINSNYA
+597 DTASSMIFKANADSETTTINSNYGA
-612 DLGVNSSNWQS
+612 IGVTSQNWQS
-623 KFTSGTTRGSVMYA
+623 KFTSGSTGGSVMYA
-637 QTVTAPMT
+637 QTVEKDTTIKGT
-645 VKGSI
+645 V
-650 AVSFSALADNMPD
+650 AVNFSALTENTDDNG
-663 ASDTDLPIEERDAL
+663 TPIEDRDAL

-767 QNYTIYLQ
+767 HAYTIYLQ

-791 YAHEPGMTN
+791 YAYEPGMAR
-800 YYTYQRND
+800 YTQN
-808 AGQWIMVANP
+808 
-818 NFQDYQI
+818 YQI
-825 TIKNASVKAEI
+825 TIDNSTVSADI
-836 PVNEATAS
+836 PVNA
-844 DIAAS
+844 
-849 KADEATYSV
+849 KR
-858 TYTAE
+858 
-863 NGTVTGSIESGASV
+863 
-877 TAGTQLTLTATADSG
+877 
-892 YSFDHWTVNGAEA
+892 
-905 GKDAQ
+905 
-910 LTVTITD
+910 
-917 DTQIVA
+917 
-923 VFTKNGSSSG
+923 SSG

-1014 TVTAAFS
+1014 TVTAAF
-1021 KTQTT
+1021 
-1026 VSFADVSSDSYC
+1026 
-1038 AGAVKW
+1038 
-1044 AVENGVTNGTTA
+1044 
-1056 TTFSPNAACTRGQI
+1056 
-1070 VTFLWRAAG
+1070 
-1079 SPAPKTTVNPFT
+1079 APKTTVNPFT

-1145 AVTLQELVSGFSDAA
+1145 AVTLQELISGFSDAA

>member
-73 QLGSES
+73 QLGSDS
-79 DCVALADSLGMLNK
+79 DCVALADSLGMLDK

-99 ETFTAAFLSELVNS
+99 EVCTQEFLTELVNS

-122 MKDGSAHEPLFVNG
+122 MKDGSAHKPLFVNG

-172 TDDDGKLD
+172 TDGDGKLD

-192 AEGDYKAA
+192 AKGDYKAA

-291 GGLGTRGSEGFETC
+291 GGLGTKGSEGFETC
-305 GSDLEIDAFKCVI
+305 GTDLEIDAFKCVI
-318 EWLSGER
+318 EWLHGDR
-325 AAYTDKTSNIQI
+325 VAYTDKTSNISI
-337 HADWSNG
+337 AADWSNKK
-344 SVGMTGRS
+344 VGMTGRS

-363 TGVEGLKTIVPVAGI
+363 TGVKGLETIVPVAGI

-392 RSSTA
+392 DSEPA
-397 YTNTLAAYCA
+397 YSDALAGYCA
-407 GRYLDS
+407 GRKLDADDWNKIKADYGNYL
-413 EAAVAAAKRA
+413 
-423 GVEDYVSNNDY
+423 
-434 ASISDKYSDYL
+434 
-445 GELSNQQTRL
+445 QTIYDIQRDL
-455 NGDYAS
+455 NGNYG
-461 EDAAL
+461 E
-466 DSDTW
+466 TGGHW
-471 EIRDYTLN
+471 NIRDYTVDTTQTGPIG
-479 ADKIQCPALIVHGIN
+479 ATGPSQIKCSALIVHGLN

-507 NAFKEAGQNV
+507 NAFTKAGENV
-517 KILLHQDGHLTPTY
+517 KLLLHQDAHLTPTY
-531 PAGNYVFDIGDSSYD
+531 PAGNLVFDIGDSSYD

-555 YLYGVENGAENMAA
+555 YLYGVKNGAENMAA
-569 VTAQDSHDTN
+569 VTAQSSHDTD
-579 VWNTYDSWEAAKN
+579 VWNTYDSW
-592 VVFSI
+592 
-597 DTDSETTTTINSNYA
+597 DTASSMIFKANADSKTTTINSNYGA
-612 DLGVNSSNWQS
+612 IGVTSQNWQS
-623 KFTSGTTRGSVMYA
+623 KFTSGSTGGSVMYT
-637 QTVTAPMT
+637 QTVEKDTTIKGT
-645 VKGSI
+645 V
-650 AVSFSALADNMPD
+650 AVNFSALTEN
-663 ASDTDLPIEERDAL
+663 TDENGTPIGERDAL

-767 QNYTIYLQ
+767 HDYTIYLQ

-791 YAHEPGMTN
+791 YAYEPGMAR
-800 YYTYQRND
+800 YTQN
-808 AGQWIMVANP
+808 
-818 NFQDYQI
+818 YQI
-825 TIKNASVKAEI
+825 TIDNSTVSADI
-836 PVNEATAS
+836 PVNAKRTA
-844 DIAAS
+844 
-849 KADEATYSV
+849 
-858 TYTAE
+858 
-863 NGTVTGSIESGASV
+863 
-877 TAGTQLTLTATADSG
+877 
-892 YSFDHWTVNGAEA
+892 
-905 GKDAQ
+905 
-910 LTVTITD
+910 
-917 DTQIVA
+917 
-923 VFTKNGSSSG
+923 
-933 GSSSG
+933 
-938 SSSSRTYS
+938 
-946 VTVEDSQNGTVT
+946 
-958 ASPKRAEKGDTVS
+958 
-971 VTASAN
+971 
-977 SGYAVSGVTVKTAG
+977 
-991 GDTVKVTDNGNGKYT
+991 
-1006 FTMPAANV
+1006 
-1014 TVTAAFS
+1014 
-1021 KTQTT
+1021 
-1026 VSFADVSSDSYC
+1026 SFADVSSDSYC
-1038 AGAVKW
+1038 ADAVKW

-1108 NGITNGTTAT
+1108 NGITNGTTAA
-1118 TFSPDAP
+1118 TFSPDAS

-1133 FLFRGAIANGLE
+1133 FLFRSAIANGLE
-1145 AVTLQELVSGFSDAA
+1145 AVTLQELISGFSDAA

>member
-73 QLGSES
+73 QLGSDF

-93 DKHDAD
+93 DEHDAD
-99 ETFTAAFLSELVNS
+99 ETFTAAFLSGLVAS
-113 DGYQALKGA
+113 EGYKALVDA
-122 MKDGSAHEPLFVNG
+122 LKDGSAHKPLFVNG

-147 AVKEGYSNEDSDII
+147 AVEEGYSNKDSDII

-192 AEGDYKAA
+192 AEGDYQAA

-211 CTELYGY
+211 CTNRGMGYDTKDGYDMTKLYAQP
-218 EDDLYNTGNFDI
+218 E
-230 KAMYNTPAAR
+230 AR
-240 KPVGSATTEKAA
+240 TSLGKTSTMEAA
-252 AAANSADWYYW
+252 ADADSSDWYYY
-263 NPEEKMMDYEDLDWY
+263 NPFEDMMDYEDLDWY

-318 EWLSGER
+318 EWLHGDR
-325 AAYTDKTSNIQI
+325 VAYTDKTSNIQI

-413 EAAVAAAKRA
+413 EAAVAAAKSD
-423 GVEDYVSNNDY
+423 GITDYVSSGDY

-461 EDAAL
+461 ETAAK

-471 EIRDYTLN
+471 EIRDYTLH
-479 ADKIQCPALIVHGIN
+479 ADKIQCPALIVHGLN

-507 NAFKEAGQNV
+507 NAFTKAGENV
-517 KILLHQDGHLTPTY
+517 KLLLHQDGHLTPTY

-623 KFTSGTTRGSVMYA
+623 KFTSGTTQGSVMYA

-724 TKLKAS
+724 KELNAS
-730 DVTYKIISRGW
+730 DVTYKVISRGW
-741 MDLCNPGAGFDSH
+741 MDLCNPDAGFDSN
-754 TADTRV
+754 TASTRV

-836 PVNEATAS
+836 PVNEETTA
-844 DIAAS
+844 DITAS

-892 YSFDHWTVNGAEA
+892 YSFDHWTVNGADA

-910 LTVTITD
+910 LTVTVTD

-923 VFTKNGSSSG
+923 VFTKNRST
-933 GSSSG
+933 SG

-977 SGYAVSGVTVKTAG
+977 NGYAVSGVTVKTAG
-991 GDTVKVTDNGNGKYT
+991 GDTVKATDNGNGKYT

-1038 AGAVKW
+1038 ADAVKW

-1108 NGITNGTTAT
+1108 NGITNGTTAA

-1145 AVTLQELVSGFSDAA
+1145 AVTLQELISGFSDAA

>member
-73 QLGSES
+73 QLGSDS
-79 DCVALADSLGMLNK
+79 DCVALADSLGMLDK

-99 ETFTAAFLSELVNS
+99 EVCTQEFLTELVNS

-122 MKDGSAHEPLFVNG
+122 MKDGSAHKPLFVNG

-172 TDDDGKLD
+172 TDGDGKLD

-218 EDDLYNTGNFDI
+218 EDDLYNTGNFNI
-230 KAMYNTPAAR
+230 KAMYSTPAAR
-240 KPVGSATTEKAA
+240 TPVGSATTEKAA

-263 NPEEKMMDYEDLDWY
+263 NPEGKMMDYEDLDWY

-291 GGLGTRGSEGFETC
+291 GGLGTKGSEGYETC
-305 GSDLEIDAFKCVI
+305 GTDLEIDAFKCVI
-318 EWLSGER
+318 EWLHGDR
-325 AAYTDKTSNIQI
+325 VAYTDKTSNISI
-337 HADWSNG
+337 AADWSNKK
-344 SVGMTGRS
+344 VGMTGRS

-363 TGVEGLKTIVPVAGI
+363 TGVAGLETIVPVAGI

-392 RSSTA
+392 DSEPA
-397 YTNTLAAYCA
+397 YSDALAGYCA
-407 GRYLDS
+407 GRKLDADDWNKIKADYGNYL
-413 EAAVAAAKRA
+413 
-423 GVEDYVSNNDY
+423 
-434 ASISDKYSDYL
+434 
-445 GELSNQQTRL
+445 QTIYDIQRDL
-455 NGDYAS
+455 NGNYG
-461 EDAAL
+461 E
-466 DSDTW
+466 TGGHW
-471 EIRDYTLN
+471 NIRDYTVDTTQTGPIGTTGPSQIN
-479 ADKIQCPALIVHGIN
+479 CSALIVHGLN

-507 NAFKEAGQNV
+507 NAFTKAGENV
-517 KILLHQDGHLTPTY
+517 KLLLHQDAHLTPTY
-531 PAGNYVFDIGDSSYD
+531 PAGNLVFDIGDSSYD

-569 VTAQDSHDTN
+569 VTAQDSHDTD
-579 VWNTYDSWEAAKN
+579 VWHTFDSW
-592 VVFSI
+592 
-597 DTDSETTTTINSNYA
+597 DTASSMIFKANADSETTTINSNYGA
-612 DLGVNSSNWQS
+612 IGVTSQNWQS
-623 KFTSGTTRGSVMYA
+623 KFTSGSTGGSVMYA
-637 QTVTAPMT
+637 QTVEKDTTIKGT
-645 VKGSI
+645 V
-650 AVSFSALADNMPD
+650 AVNFSALTENTDDNG
-663 ASDTDLPIEERDAL
+663 TPIEDRDAL

-767 QNYTIYLQ
+767 HAYTIYLQ

-791 YAHEPGMTN
+791 YAYEPGMAR
-800 YYTYQRND
+800 YTQN
-808 AGQWIMVANP
+808 
-818 NFQDYQI
+818 YQI
-825 TIKNASVKAEI
+825 TIDNSTVSADI
-836 PVNEATAS
+836 PVNA
-844 DIAAS
+844 
-849 KADEATYSV
+849 KR
-858 TYTAE
+858 
-863 NGTVTGSIESGASV
+863 
-877 TAGTQLTLTATADSG
+877 
-892 YSFDHWTVNGAEA
+892 
-905 GKDAQ
+905 
-910 LTVTITD
+910 
-917 DTQIVA
+917 
-923 VFTKNGSSSG
+923 SSG

-1145 AVTLQELVSGFSDAA
+1145 AVTLQELISGFSDAA

>member
-73 QLGSES
+73 QLGSDS

-93 DKHDAD
+93 DEHDAD

-147 AVKEGYSNEDSDII
+147 AVKEGYSNKDSDII

-211 CTELYGY
+211 CTNRGMGYDTKDGYDMTKLYAQP
-218 EDDLYNTGNFDI
+218 E
-230 KAMYNTPAAR
+230 AR
-240 KPVGSATTEKAA
+240 TSLGKTSTMEAA
-252 AAANSADWYYW
+252 ADADSSDWYYY
-263 NPEEKMMDYEDLDWY
+263 NPFEDMMDYEDLDWY

-363 TGVEGLKTIVPVAGI
+363 TGVKGLKTIVPVAGI

-471 EIRDYTLN
+471 EIRDYTLH

-507 NAFKEAGQNV
+507 NAFKEANQNV

-555 YLYGVENGAENMAA
+555 YLYDVENGAENMAA

-579 VWNTYDSWEAAKN
+579 VWNTYDSWEAAKD

-623 KFTSGTTRGSVMYA
+623 KFTSGTTQGSVMYA

-663 ASDTDLPIEERDAL
+663 ASDTNLPIEERDAL

-724 TKLKAS
+724 KELNAS
-730 DVTYKIISRGW
+730 DVTYKVISRGW
-741 MDLCNPGAGFDSH
+741 MDLCNPDAGFDSN
-754 TADTRV
+754 TASTRV

-836 PVNEATAS
+836 PVNEETTA
-844 DIAAS
+844 DITAS

-892 YSFDHWTVNGAEA
+892 YSFDHWTVNGTDA

-958 ASPKRAEKGDTVS
+958 ASPKRAEKGDTIS

-991 GDTVKVTDNGNGKYT
+991 GDTVKVADNGNGKYT

-1038 AGAVKW
+1038 ADAVKW

-1056 TTFSPNAACTRGQI
+1056 ATFSPNAACTRGQI

-1108 NGITNGTTAT
+1108 NGITNGTTAA

-1178 VQGNGGALM
+1178 VQGNGGVLM

>member
-73 QLGSES
+73 QLGSDS
-79 DCVALADSLGMLNK
+79 DCVALADSLGMLDK

-99 ETFTAAFLSELVNS
+99 EVCTQEFLTELVNS

-122 MKDGSAHEPLFVNG
+122 MKDGSAHKPLFVNG

-172 TDDDGKLD
+172 TDGDGKLD

-192 AEGDYKAA
+192 AKGDYKAA

-291 GGLGTRGSEGFETC
+291 GGLGTKGSEGFETC
-305 GSDLEIDAFKCVI
+305 GTDLEIDAFKCVI
-318 EWLSGER
+318 EWLHGDR
-325 AAYTDKTSNIQI
+325 VAYTDKTSNISI
-337 HADWSNG
+337 AADWSNKK
-344 SVGMTGRS
+344 VGMTGRS

-363 TGVEGLKTIVPVAGI
+363 TGVKGLETIVPVAGI

-392 RSSTA
+392 DSEPA
-397 YTNTLAAYCA
+397 YSDALAGYCA
-407 GRYLDS
+407 GRKLDADDWNKIKADYGNYL
-413 EAAVAAAKRA
+413 
-423 GVEDYVSNNDY
+423 
-434 ASISDKYSDYL
+434 
-445 GELSNQQTRL
+445 QTIYDIQRDL
-455 NGDYAS
+455 NGNYG
-461 EDAAL
+461 E
-466 DSDTW
+466 TGGHW
-471 EIRDYTLN
+471 NIRDYTVDTTQTGPIGTTGPSQIN
-479 ADKIQCPALIVHGIN
+479 CSALIVHGLN

-507 NAFKEAGQNV
+507 NAFTKAGENV
-517 KILLHQDGHLTPTY
+517 KLLLHQDAHLTPTY
-531 PAGNYVFDIGDSSYD
+531 PAGNLVFDIGDSSYD

-555 YLYGVENGAENMAA
+555 YLYGLENGAENMAA
-569 VTAQDSHDTN
+569 VTAQDSHDTD
-579 VWNTYDSWEAAKN
+579 VWHTFDSW
-592 VVFSI
+592 
-597 DTDSETTTTINSNYA
+597 DTASSMIFKANADSETTTINSNYGA
-612 DLGVNSSNWQS
+612 IGVTSQNWQS
-623 KFTSGTTRGSVMYA
+623 KFTSGSTGGSVMYA
-637 QTVTAPMT
+637 QTVEKDTTIKGT
-645 VKGSI
+645 V
-650 AVSFSALADNMPD
+650 AVNFSALTENTDDNG
-663 ASDTDLPIEERDAL
+663 TPIEDRDAL

-767 QNYTIYLQ
+767 HAYTIYLQ

-791 YAHEPGMTN
+791 YAYEPGMAR
-800 YYTYQRND
+800 YTQN
-808 AGQWIMVANP
+808 
-818 NFQDYQI
+818 YQI
-825 TIKNASVKAEI
+825 TIDNSTVSADI
-836 PVNEATAS
+836 PVN
-844 DIAAS
+844 S
-849 KADEATYSV
+849 KR
-858 TYTAE
+858 
-863 NGTVTGSIESGASV
+863 
-877 TAGTQLTLTATADSG
+877 
-892 YSFDHWTVNGAEA
+892 
-905 GKDAQ
+905 
-910 LTVTITD
+910 
-917 DTQIVA
+917 
-923 VFTKNGSSSG
+923 SSG

-1108 NGITNGTTAT
+1108 NGITNGTTAA

-1145 AVTLQELVSGFSDAA
+1145 AVTLQELISGFSDAA

-1199 FLYRAS
+1199 FLWRC
-1205 K
+1205 KK

>member
-73 QLGSES
+73 QLGSDS
-79 DCVALADSLGMLNK
+79 DCVALADSLGMLDK
-93 DKHDAD
+93 DEHDAD
-99 ETFTAAFLSELVNS
+99 ETFTAAFLSELVASEGYKALVDALAS
-113 DGYQALKGA
+113 DKR
-122 MKDGSAHEPLFVNG
+122 EPLFVNG
-136 MAQPIFPFTTG
+136 MAQPIFPFTPG
-147 AVKEGYSNEDSDII
+147 AVEEGYSNDTSDII

-211 CTELYGY
+211 CTDLYGY
-218 EDDLYNTGNFDI
+218 EDGLYNTGDFDI
-230 KAMYNTPAAR
+230 DAMYNTPAAR
-240 KPVGSATTEKAA
+240 TPVNSATTEEAA
-252 AAANSADWYYW
+252 AAANSADWYYL
-263 NPEEKMMDYEDLDWY
+263 NPYESDIDEGYYFYDYEDLDWY

-291 GGLGTRGSEGFETC
+291 GGLGTKGSEGYETC
-305 GSDLEIDAFKCVI
+305 GTDLEIDAFKCVI
-318 EWLSGER
+318 EWLHGDR
-325 AAYTDKTSNIQI
+325 VAYTDKTSNIAI
-337 HADWSNG
+337 KADWSNG
-344 SVGMTGRS
+344 KVGMTGRS

-363 TGVEGLKTIVPVAGI
+363 TGVAGLETIVPVAGI

-392 RSSTA
+392 DSEPA
-397 YTNTLAAYCA
+397 YSDALAGYCA
-407 GRYLDS
+407 GRKLDADDWNKIKADYGNYL
-413 EAAVAAAKRA
+413 
-423 GVEDYVSNNDY
+423 
-434 ASISDKYSDYL
+434 
-445 GELSNQQTRL
+445 QTIYDIQRDL
-455 NGDYAS
+455 NGNYG
-461 EDAAL
+461 E
-466 DSDTW
+466 TGGHW
-471 EIRDYTLN
+471 NIRDYTVDTTQTGPIGTTGPSQIN
-479 ADKIQCPALIVHGIN
+479 CSALIVHGLN

-507 NAFKEAGQNV
+507 NAFTKAGENV
-517 KILLHQDGHLTPTY
+517 KLLLHQDAHLTPTY
-531 PAGNYVFDIGDSSYD
+531 PAGNLVFDIGDSSYD

-555 YLYGVENGAENMAA
+555 YLYGVENGAEDMAA
-569 VTAQDSHDTN
+569 VTAQSSHDTD
-579 VWNTYDSWEAAKN
+579 VWNTYDSWDTASSMIFEANA
-592 VVFSI
+592 
-597 DTDSETTTTINSNYA
+597 DSETTTINSDYNTI
-612 DLGVNSSNWQS
+612 GVTSQNWQS
-623 KFTSGTTRGSVMYA
+623 KFTADSTDGSVMYT
-637 QTVTAPMT
+637 QTVEKDTTIKGT
-645 VKGSI
+645 V
-650 AVSFSALADNMPD
+650 AVNFSALTENTDDNG
-663 ASDTDLPIEERDAL
+663 TPIEDRDAL
-677 MVSAMLVDIAPEGK
+677 MVSAMLVDIAPEGE
-691 TFPAFNT
+691 TFPAFNIAPR
-698 SGSYVPK
+698 SSYVAK
-705 TTLAEGGAWMGG
+705 DTIAAGGAWMGG

-767 QNYTIYLQ
+767 HDYTIYLQ

-791 YAHEPGMTN
+791 YAYEPGMAR
-800 YYTYQRND
+800 YTQN
-808 AGQWIMVANP
+808 
-818 NFQDYQI
+818 YQI
-825 TIKNASVKAEI
+825 TIDNSTVSADI
-836 PVNEATAS
+836 PVNAKRSTS
-844 DIAAS
+844 
-849 KADEATYSV
+849 
-858 TYTAE
+858 
-863 NGTVTGSIESGASV
+863 GS
-877 TAGTQLTLTATADSG
+877 
-892 YSFDHWTVNGAEA
+892 
-905 GKDAQ
+905 
-910 LTVTITD
+910 
-917 DTQIVA
+917 
-923 VFTKNGSSSG
+923 
-933 GSSSG
+933 SSSG

-1021 KTQTT
+1021 KPQTT

-1038 AGAVKW
+1038 ADAVKW

-1056 TTFSPNAACTRGQI
+1056 ATFSPNAACTRGQI

-1145 AVTLQELVSGFSDAA
+1145 AVTLQELISGFSDAA

>member
-73 QLGSES
+73 QLGSDS
-79 DCVALADSLGMLNK
+79 DCVALADSLGMLDK

-99 ETFTAAFLSELVNS
+99 EVCTQEFLTELVNS

-122 MKDGSAHEPLFVNG
+122 MKDGSAHKPLFVNG

-172 TDDDGKLD
+172 TDGDGKLD

-192 AEGDYKAA
+192 AKGDYKAA

-211 CTELYGY
+211 CTNRGMGYDTKDGYDMTKLYAQP
-218 EDDLYNTGNFDI
+218 E
-230 KAMYNTPAAR
+230 AR
-240 KPVGSATTEKAA
+240 TSLGKTSTMEAA
-252 AAANSADWYYW
+252 ADADSSDWYYY
-263 NPEEKMMDYEDLDWY
+263 NPFEDMMDYEDLDWY

-479 ADKIQCPALIVHGIN
+479 ANKIQCPALIVHGIN

-579 VWNTYDSWEAAKN
+579 VWNTYDSWEAAKD

-623 KFTSGTTRGSVMYA
+623 KFTSGSTGGSVMYA

-724 TKLKAS
+724 KELNAS
-730 DVTYKIISRGW
+730 DVTYKVISRGW
-741 MDLCNPGAGFDSH
+741 MDLCNPDAGFDSN
-754 TADTRV
+754 TASTRV

-991 GDTVKVTDNGNGKYT
+991 GDTVKVADNGNGKYT

-1038 AGAVKW
+1038 ADAVKW

-1056 TTFSPNAACTRGQI
+1056 AAFSPNAACTRGQI

-1108 NGITNGTTAT
+1108 NGITNGTTAA

-1145 AVTLQELVSGFSDAA
+1145 AVTLQELISGFSDAA

>member
-99 ETFTAAFLSELVNS
+99 EVCTQEFLTELVNS

-122 MKDGSAHEPLFVNG
+122 MKDGSAHKPLFVNG

-147 AVKEGYSNEDSDII
+147 AVKEGYSNKDSDII

-172 TDDDGKLD
+172 TDGDGKLD

-192 AEGDYKAA
+192 AKGDYKAA

-230 KAMYNTPAAR
+230 KAMYSTPAAR

-291 GGLGTRGSEGFETC
+291 GGLGTKGSEGFETC
-305 GSDLEIDAFKCVI
+305 GTDLEIDAFKCVI
-318 EWLSGER
+318 EWLHGDR
-325 AAYTDKTSNIQI
+325 VAYTDKTSNISI
-337 HADWSNG
+337 AADWSNKK
-344 SVGMTGRS
+344 VGMTGRS

-363 TGVEGLKTIVPVAGI
+363 TGVKGLETIVPVAGI

-392 RSSTA
+392 DSEPA
-397 YTNTLAAYCA
+397 YSDALAGYCA
-407 GRYLDS
+407 GRKLDADDWNKIKADYGNYL
-413 EAAVAAAKRA
+413 
-423 GVEDYVSNNDY
+423 
-434 ASISDKYSDYL
+434 
-445 GELSNQQTRL
+445 QTIYDIQRDL
-455 NGDYAS
+455 NGNYG
-461 EDAAL
+461 E
-466 DSDTW
+466 TGGHW
-471 EIRDYTLN
+471 NIRDYTVDTTQTGPIG
-479 ADKIQCPALIVHGIN
+479 ATGPSQIKCSALIVHGLN

-507 NAFKEAGQNV
+507 NAFTKAGENV
-517 KILLHQDGHLTPTY
+517 KLLLHQDAHLTPTY
-531 PAGNYVFDIGDSSYD
+531 PAGNLVFDIGDSSYD

-555 YLYGVENGAENMAA
+555 YLYGVKNGAENMAA
-569 VTAQDSHDTN
+569 VTAQSSHDTD
-579 VWNTYDSWEAAKN
+579 VWNTYDSW
-592 VVFSI
+592 
-597 DTDSETTTTINSNYA
+597 DTASSMIFKANADSKTTTINSNYGA
-612 DLGVNSSNWQS
+612 IGVTSQNWQS
-623 KFTSGTTRGSVMYA
+623 KFTSGSTGGSVMYT
-637 QTVTAPMT
+637 QTVEKDTTIKGT
-645 VKGSI
+645 V
-650 AVSFSALADNMPD
+650 AVNFSALTEN
-663 ASDTDLPIEERDAL
+663 TDENGTPIGERDAL

-767 QNYTIYLQ
+767 HDYTIYLQ

-791 YAHEPGMTN
+791 YAYEPGMAKYSQN
-800 YYTYQRND
+800 
-808 AGQWIMVANP
+808 
-818 NFQDYQI
+818 YQI
-825 TIKNASVKAEI
+825 TIDNSTVSADI
-836 PVNEATAS
+836 PVNA
-844 DIAAS
+844 
-849 KADEATYSV
+849 
-858 TYTAE
+858 
-863 NGTVTGSIESGASV
+863 
-877 TAGTQLTLTATADSG
+877 
-892 YSFDHWTVNGAEA
+892 
-905 GKDAQ
+905 
-910 LTVTITD
+910 
-917 DTQIVA
+917 
-923 VFTKNGSSSG
+923 
-933 GSSSG
+933 
-938 SSSSRTYS
+938 
-946 VTVEDSQNGTVT
+946 
-958 ASPKRAEKGDTVS
+958 KR
-971 VTASAN
+971 
-977 SGYAVSGVTVKTAG
+977 
-991 GDTVKVTDNGNGKYT
+991 
-1006 FTMPAANV
+1006 
-1014 TVTAAFS
+1014 
-1021 KTQTT
+1021 T
-1026 VSFADVSSDSYC
+1026 VSFTDVSSDSYC
-1038 AGAVKW
+1038 ADAVKW

-1056 TTFSPNAACTRGQI
+1056 ATFSPNAACTRGQI

-1145 AVTLQELVSGFSDAA
+1145 AVTLQELISGFSDAA

>member
-1 MIRKRFLAFLL
+1 MHPALPRKAVKLKEKESGVSMIRKRFLAFLL

-73 QLGSES
+73 QLGSDS

-93 DKHDAD
+93 DEHDAD
-99 ETFTAAFLSELVNS
+99 ETVTAAFLSELVASEGYKALVDALAS
-113 DGYQALKGA
+113 DKR
-122 MKDGSAHEPLFVNG
+122 EPLFVNG

-147 AVKEGYSNEDSDII
+147 AVEKGYSNEDSDII

-172 TDDDGKLD
+172 TDGDGKLD

-192 AEGDYKAA
+192 AKGDYQAA

-211 CTELYGY
+211 CTDLYGY

-240 KPVGSATTEKAA
+240 KPVSSATTKEAA

-291 GGLGTRGSEGFETC
+291 GGLGTKGSEGYETC
-305 GSDLEIDAFKCVI
+305 GTDLEIDAFKCVI
-318 EWLSGER
+318 EWLHGDR
-325 AAYTDKTSNIQI
+325 VAYTDKTSNISI
-337 HADWSNG
+337 AADWSNKK
-344 SVGMTGRS
+344 VGMTGRS

-363 TGVEGLKTIVPVAGI
+363 TGVAGLETIVPVAGI

-392 RSSTA
+392 DSEPA
-397 YTNTLAAYCA
+397 YSDALAGYCA
-407 GRYLDS
+407 GRKLDADDWNKIKADYGNYL
-413 EAAVAAAKRA
+413 
-423 GVEDYVSNNDY
+423 
-434 ASISDKYSDYL
+434 
-445 GELSNQQTRL
+445 QTIYDIQRDL
-455 NGDYAS
+455 NGNYG
-461 EDAAL
+461 E
-466 DSDTW
+466 TGGHW
-471 EIRDYTLN
+471 NIRDYTV
-479 ADKIQCPALIVHGIN
+479 DTTQTGPIGTTGPSQIKCSALIVHGLN

-507 NAFKEAGQNV
+507 NAFTKAGENV
-517 KILLHQDGHLTPTY
+517 KLLLHQDGHLTPTY
-531 PAGNYVFDIGDSSYD
+531 PAGNLVFDIGDSSYD

-555 YLYGVENGAENMAA
+555 YLYGVENGAEDMAA
-569 VTAQDSHDTN
+569 VTAQSSHDTN
-579 VWNTYDSWEAAKN
+579 VWNTYDSW
-592 VVFSI
+592 
-597 DTDSETTTTINSNYA
+597 DTTSSMIFKANADSETTTISSDYETF
-612 DLGVNSSNWQS
+612 GVDAQNWQD
-623 KFTSGTTRGSVMYA
+623 KFTAGSTGGSVMYT
-637 QTVTAPMT
+637 QTVEKDTTIKGT
-645 VKGSI
+645 V
-650 AVSFSALADNMPD
+650 AVNFSALAKNTDDNG
-663 ASDTDLPIEERDAL
+663 TPIEERDAL
-677 MVSAMLVDIAPEGK
+677 MVSAMLVDIAPEGE

-717 GLPNYDL
+717 GLSNYDL
-724 TKLKAS
+724 KELNAS

-741 MDLCNPGAGFDSH
+741 MNLCNPDAGFDSR

-767 QNYTIYLQ
+767 HDYTIYLQ

-791 YAHEPGMTN
+791 YAHEPGMTDHYIYGEN
-800 YYTYQRND
+800 WD
-808 AGQWIMVANP
+808 LIVNP
-818 NFQDYQI
+818 DSQNYQI
-825 TIKNASVKAEI
+825 TIDNSTVSADI
-836 PVNEATAS
+836 PVNA
-844 DIAAS
+844 
-849 KADEATYSV
+849 KR
-858 TYTAE
+858 
-863 NGTVTGSIESGASV
+863 
-877 TAGTQLTLTATADSG
+877 
-892 YSFDHWTVNGAEA
+892 
-905 GKDAQ
+905 
-910 LTVTITD
+910 
-917 DTQIVA
+917 
-923 VFTKNGSSSG
+923 SSSG

-977 SGYAVSGVTVKTAG
+977 SGYAVSDVTVKTAG

-1026 VSFADVSSDSYC
+1026 ASFADVSSDSYC
-1038 AGAVKW
+1038 ADAVKW

-1056 TTFSPNAACTRGQI
+1056 AAFSPNAACTRGQI

-1108 NGITNGTTAT
+1108 NGVTNGTTAA

-1145 AVTLQELVSGFSDAA
+1145 AVTLQELISGFSDAA

>member
-1 MIRKRFLAFLL
+1 M
-12 TAALTLSVAAPA
+12 
-24 YAIGEADSDAP
+24 
-35 VTYADL
+35 
-41 AAYGVENSASNAAV
+41 
-55 NLGQALRMLFQ
+55 
-66 TAGMDNS
+66 
-73 QLGSES
+73 
-79 DCVALADSLGMLNK
+79 
-93 DKHDAD
+93 
-99 ETFTAAFLSELVNS
+99 
-113 DGYQALKGA
+113 
-122 MKDGSAHEPLFVNG
+122 
-136 MAQPIFPFTTG
+136 
-147 AVKEGYSNEDSDII
+147 
-161 RYCVYVETNYD
+161 
-172 TDDDGKLD
+172 
-180 LVKALV
+180 
-186 QVPRAA
+186 
-192 AEGDYKAA
+192 
-200 TIYEARPYITG
+200 
-211 CTELYGY
+211 
-218 EDDLYNTGNFDI
+218 
-230 KAMYNTPAAR
+230 
-240 KPVGSATTEKAA
+240 
-252 AAANSADWYYW
+252 
-263 NPEEKMMDYEDLDWY
+263 
-278 DYYLVRG
+278 
-285 YAVVEC
+285 VEC

-363 TGVEGLKTIVPVAGI
+363 TGVKGLKTIVPVAGI

-413 EAAVAAAKRA
+413 DAAVAAAKRA

-461 EDAAL
+461 ETATK

-597 DTDSETTTTINSNYA
+597 DTDSETTTTINSNYV

-623 KFTSGTTRGSVMYA
+623 KFTSGTTQGSVMYA

-724 TKLKAS
+724 KELNAS
-730 DVTYKIISRGW
+730 DVTYKVISRGW
-741 MDLCNPGAGFDSH
+741 MDLCNPDAGFDSN
-754 TADTRV
+754 TASTRV

-892 YSFDHWTVNGAEA
+892 YSFDHWTVNGTDA

-923 VFTKNGSSSG
+923 VFAKNSSSSG

-1038 AGAVKW
+1038 ADAVKW

-1056 TTFSPNAACTRGQI
+1056 ATFSPNAACTRGQI

>member
-99 ETFTAAFLSELVNS
+99 EVCTQEFLTELVNS

-122 MKDGSAHEPLFVNG
+122 MKDGSAHKPLFVNG

-147 AVKEGYSNEDSDII
+147 AVKEGYSNKDSDII

-172 TDDDGKLD
+172 TDGDGKLD

-192 AEGDYKAA
+192 AKGDYKAA

-240 KPVGSATTEKAA
+240 KPVGSATTKEAA

-263 NPEEKMMDYEDLDWY
+263 NPEEEIMDYEDLDWY

-285 YAVVEC
+285 FAVVEC
-291 GGLGTRGSEGFETC
+291 AGLGTKGSEGYETC
-305 GSDLEIDAFKCVI
+305 GTDLEIDAFKCVI
-318 EWLSGER
+318 EWLHGDR
-325 AAYTDKTSNIQI
+325 VAYTDKTSNISI
-337 HADWSNG
+337 AADWSNKK
-344 SVGMTGRS
+344 VGMTGRS

-363 TGVEGLKTIVPVAGI
+363 TGVKGLETIVPVAGI

-392 RSSTA
+392 DSEPA
-397 YTNTLAAYCA
+397 YSDALAGYCA
-407 GRYLDS
+407 GRKLDADDWNKIKADYGNYL
-413 EAAVAAAKRA
+413 
-423 GVEDYVSNNDY
+423 
-434 ASISDKYSDYL
+434 
-445 GELSNQQTRL
+445 QTIYDIQRDL
-455 NGDYAS
+455 NGNYG
-461 EDAAL
+461 E
-466 DSDTW
+466 TGGHW
-471 EIRDYTLN
+471 NIRDYTVDTTQKGPIGTTGPSQIN
-479 ADKIQCPALIVHGIN
+479 CSALIVHGLN

-507 NAFKEAGQNV
+507 NAFTKAGENV
-517 KILLHQDGHLTPTY
+517 KLLLHQDAHLTPTY
-531 PAGNYVFDIGDSSYD
+531 PAGNLVFDIGDSSYD

-555 YLYGVENGAENMAA
+555 YLYGVKNGAEGMAA
-569 VTAQDSHDTN
+569 VTAQSSHDTD
-579 VWNTYDSWEAAKN
+579 VWNTYDSW
-592 VVFSI
+592 
-597 DTDSETTTTINSNYA
+597 DTASSMIFKANADSETTTINSNYDA
-612 DLGVNSSNWQS
+612 IGVTSRNWQS
-623 KFTSGTTRGSVMYA
+623 KFTSGSTGGSVMYA
-637 QTVTAPMT
+637 QTVEKDTTIKGT
-645 VKGSI
+645 V
-650 AVSFSALADNMPD
+650 AVNFSALTENTDDNG
-663 ASDTDLPIEERDAL
+663 TPIGERDAL

-724 TKLKAS
+724 TKLEAS

-767 QNYTIYLQ
+767 HDYTIYLQ

-791 YAHEPGMTN
+791 YAYEPGMAR
-800 YYTYQRND
+800 YTQN
-808 AGQWIMVANP
+808 
-818 NFQDYQI
+818 YQI
-825 TIKNASVKAEI
+825 TIDNSTVSADI
-836 PVNEATAS
+836 PVNA
-844 DIAAS
+844 
-849 KADEATYSV
+849 KR
-858 TYTAE
+858 
-863 NGTVTGSIESGASV
+863 
-877 TAGTQLTLTATADSG
+877 
-892 YSFDHWTVNGAEA
+892 
-905 GKDAQ
+905 
-910 LTVTITD
+910 
-917 DTQIVA
+917 
-923 VFTKNGSSSG
+923 SSG

-971 VTASAN
+971 VTASAD
-977 SGYAVSGVTVKTAG
+977 SSYAVSGVTVKTAG
-991 GDTVKVTDNGNGKYT
+991 GDTVKVADNGNGKYT

-1026 VSFADVSSDSYC
+1026 VSFADVASDSYC
-1038 AGAVKW
+1038 ADAVKW

-1108 NGITNGTTAT
+1108 NGITNGTTAA
-1118 TFSPDAP
+1118 TFSPNAP

-1145 AVTLQELVSGFSDAA
+1145 AVTLQELISGFSDAA

>member
-55 NLGQALRMLFQ
+55 NLGQALRTLFNV
-66 TAGMDNS
+66 AGMKDS
-73 QLGSES
+73 QLGSDS
-79 DCVALADSLGMLNK
+79 DCVALADSLGMLDK
-93 DKHDAD
+93 DDHDAD
-99 ETFTAAFLSELVNS
+99 EVCTRDVLSNLVDS
-113 DGYQALKGA
+113 EGYKALVDA
-122 MKDGSAHEPLFVNG
+122 LEDGSAHAPLFVNG

-147 AVKEGYSNEDSDII
+147 AVEEGYSNDTSDII

-172 TDDDGKLD
+172 TDGDGKLD

-192 AEGDYKAA
+192 AEGDYEAA

-211 CTELYGY
+211 CTTWGRAETSADGYDVDSLYSQ
-218 EDDLYNTGNFDI
+218 
-230 KAMYNTPAAR
+230 PAPRVRTNEIGTMAH
-240 KPVGSATTEKAA
+240 AA
-252 AAANSADWYYW
+252 NANSADWYYY
-263 NPEEKMMDYEDLDWY
+263 NPYENMMDYEDLDWY

-291 GGLGTRGSEGFETC
+291 GGLGTKGSEGFETC
-305 GSDLEIDAFKCVI
+305 GTDLEIDAFKCVI
-318 EWLSGER
+318 EWLTGDR
-325 AAYTDKTSNIQI
+325 VAYTDLNATNTIK
-337 HADWSNG
+337 ADWSNG

-363 TGVEGLKTIVPVAGI
+363 TGVKGLKTIVPVAGI

-392 RSSTA
+392 GTNPA
-397 YTNTLAAYCA
+397 YSQILAYYCA
-407 GRYLDS
+407 GRKLD
-413 EAAVAAAKRA
+413 EADWNTIS
-423 GVEDYVSNNDY
+423 EDYK
-434 ASISDKYSDYL
+434 AYL
-445 GELSNQQTRL
+445 GQISNDQLAL
-455 NGDYAS
+455 NGNYG
-461 EDAAL
+461 E
-466 DSDTW
+466 TGGHW
-471 EIRDYTLN
+471 NIRDYTVDTTQTGPIGITGPSQIN
-479 ADKIQCPALIVHGIN
+479 CSALIVHGLN

-507 NAFKEAGQNV
+507 NAFTKAGENV
-517 KILLHQDGHLTPTY
+517 KLLLHQDAHLTPTY
-531 PAGNYVFDIGDSSYD
+531 PAGNLVFDIGDSSYD

-555 YLYGVENGAENMAA
+555 YLYGVENGAEDMAA
-569 VTAQDSHDTN
+569 VTAQSSHDTN
-579 VWNTYDSWEAAKN
+579 VWNTYDSWDTASSMIFEANA
-592 VVFSI
+592 
-597 DTDSETTTTINSNYA
+597 DSETTTINSNYA

-623 KFTSGTTRGSVMYA
+623 EFTAGSTAGSVMYTQA
-637 QTVTAPMT
+637 VEKDTTIKGTV
-645 VKGSI
+645 
-650 AVSFSALADNMPD
+650 AVNFSALTENTDDNG
-663 ASDTDLPIEERDAL
+663 TPIEERDAL
-677 MVSAMLVDIAPEGK
+677 MVSAMLVDIAPKGE
-691 TFPAFNT
+691 TFPAFNIAPR
-698 SGSYVPK
+698 SSYVAKDPI
-705 TTLAEGGAWMGG
+705 ASGGAWMGG

-724 TKLKAS
+724 TKLKTS
-730 DVTYKIISRGW
+730 PVTYKIISRGW
-741 MDLCNPGAGFDSH
+741 MDLCNPGAGFDSR

-767 QNYTIYLQ
+767 QDYTIYLQ

-791 YAHEPGMTN
+791 YAYEPGMAR
-800 YYTYQRND
+800 YTQN
-808 AGQWIMVANP
+808 
-818 NFQDYQI
+818 YQI
-825 TIKNASVKAEI
+825 TIDNSTVSADI
-836 PVNEATAS
+836 PVN
-844 DIAAS
+844 
-849 KADEATYSV
+849 
-858 TYTAE
+858 AE
-863 NGTVTGSIESGASV
+863 RST
-877 TAGTQLTLTATADSG
+877 
-892 YSFDHWTVNGAEA
+892 
-905 GKDAQ
+905 
-910 LTVTITD
+910 
-917 DTQIVA
+917 
-923 VFTKNGSSSG
+923 SG

-1021 KTQTT
+1021 KTQAT

-1038 AGAVKW
+1038 ADAVKW

-1056 TTFSPNAACTRGQI
+1056 ATFSPNAACTRGQI

-1133 FLFRGAIANGLE
+1133 FLFRSAIANGLE

>member
-73 QLGSES
+73 QLGSDS
-79 DCVALADSLGMLNK
+79 DCVALADSLGMLDK

-99 ETFTAAFLSELVNS
+99 EVCTQEFLTELVNS

-172 TDDDGKLD
+172 TDGDGKLD

-192 AEGDYKAA
+192 AKGDYKAA

-291 GGLGTRGSEGFETC
+291 GGLGTKGSEGFETC
-305 GSDLEIDAFKCVI
+305 GTDLEIDAFKCVI
-318 EWLSGER
+318 EWLHGDR
-325 AAYTDKTSNIQI
+325 VAYTDKTSNISI
-337 HADWSNG
+337 AADWSNKK
-344 SVGMTGRS
+344 VGMTGRS

-363 TGVEGLKTIVPVAGI
+363 TGVKGLETIVPVAGI

-392 RSSTA
+392 DSEPA
-397 YTNTLAAYCA
+397 YSDALAGYCA
-407 GRYLDS
+407 GRKLDADDWNKIKADYGNYL
-413 EAAVAAAKRA
+413 
-423 GVEDYVSNNDY
+423 
-434 ASISDKYSDYL
+434 
-445 GELSNQQTRL
+445 QTIYDIQRDL
-455 NGDYAS
+455 NGNYG
-461 EDAAL
+461 E
-466 DSDTW
+466 TGGHW
-471 EIRDYTLN
+471 NIRDYTVDTTQTGPIG
-479 ADKIQCPALIVHGIN
+479 ATGPSQIKCSALIVHGLN

-507 NAFKEAGQNV
+507 NAFTKAGENV
-517 KILLHQDGHLTPTY
+517 KLLLHQDAHLTPTY
-531 PAGNYVFDIGDSSYD
+531 PAGNLVFDIGDSSYD

-555 YLYGVENGAENMAA
+555 YLYGVKNGAENMAA
-569 VTAQDSHDTN
+569 VTAQSSHDTD
-579 VWNTYDSWEAAKN
+579 VWNTYDSW
-592 VVFSI
+592 
-597 DTDSETTTTINSNYA
+597 DTASSMIFKANADSKTTTINSNYGA
-612 DLGVNSSNWQS
+612 IGVTSQNWQS
-623 KFTSGTTRGSVMYA
+623 KFTSGSTGGSVMYT
-637 QTVTAPMT
+637 QTVEKDTTIKGT
-645 VKGSI
+645 V
-650 AVSFSALADNMPD
+650 AVNFSALTEN
-663 ASDTDLPIEERDAL
+663 TDENGTPIGERDAL

-767 QNYTIYLQ
+767 HDYTIYLQ

-791 YAHEPGMTN
+791 YAYEPGMAR
-800 YYTYQRND
+800 YTQN
-808 AGQWIMVANP
+808 
-818 NFQDYQI
+818 YQI
-825 TIKNASVKAEI
+825 TIDNSTVSADI
-836 PVNEATAS
+836 PVNAKRTA
-844 DIAAS
+844 
-849 KADEATYSV
+849 
-858 TYTAE
+858 
-863 NGTVTGSIESGASV
+863 
-877 TAGTQLTLTATADSG
+877 
-892 YSFDHWTVNGAEA
+892 
-905 GKDAQ
+905 
-910 LTVTITD
+910 
-917 DTQIVA
+917 
-923 VFTKNGSSSG
+923 
-933 GSSSG
+933 
-938 SSSSRTYS
+938 
-946 VTVEDSQNGTVT
+946 
-958 ASPKRAEKGDTVS
+958 
-971 VTASAN
+971 
-977 SGYAVSGVTVKTAG
+977 
-991 GDTVKVTDNGNGKYT
+991 
-1006 FTMPAANV
+1006 
-1014 TVTAAFS
+1014 
-1021 KTQTT
+1021 
-1026 VSFADVSSDSYC
+1026 SFADVSSDSYC
-1038 AGAVKW
+1038 ADAVKW

-1070 VTFLWRAAG
+1070 VTFLWHAAG

-1108 NGITNGTTAT
+1108 NGITNGTTAA

-1133 FLFRGAIANGLE
+1133 FLFRSAIANGLE
-1145 AVTLQELVSGFSDAA
+1145 AVTLQELISGFSDAA

>member
-73 QLGSES
+73 QLGSDS
-79 DCVALADSLGMLNK
+79 DCVALADSLGMLDK

-99 ETFTAAFLSELVNS
+99 EVCTQEFLTELVNS

-122 MKDGSAHEPLFVNG
+122 MKDGSAHKPLFVNG

-211 CTELYGY
+211 CTNRGMGYDTKDGYDMTKLYAQP
-218 EDDLYNTGNFDI
+218 E
-230 KAMYNTPAAR
+230 AR
-240 KPVGSATTEKAA
+240 TSLGKTSTMEAA
-252 AAANSADWYYW
+252 ADADSSDWYYY
-263 NPEEKMMDYEDLDWY
+263 NPFEDMMDYEDLDWY

-479 ADKIQCPALIVHGIN
+479 ANKIQCPALIVHGIN

-579 VWNTYDSWEAAKN
+579 VWNTYDSWEAAKD

-623 KFTSGTTRGSVMYA
+623 KFTSGSTGGSVMYA

-724 TKLKAS
+724 KELNAS
-730 DVTYKIISRGW
+730 DVTYKVISRGW
-741 MDLCNPGAGFDSH
+741 MDLCNPDAGFDSN
-754 TADTRV
+754 TASTRV

-991 GDTVKVTDNGNGKYT
+991 GDTVKVADNGNGKYT

-1038 AGAVKW
+1038 ADAVKW

-1056 TTFSPNAACTRGQI
+1056 AAFSPNAACTRGQI

-1108 NGITNGTTAT
+1108 NGITNGTTAA

-1145 AVTLQELVSGFSDAA
+1145 AVTLQELISGFSDAA

>member
-41 AAYGVENSASNAAV
+41 AAYGGVENSASNAAV

-73 QLGSES
+73 QLGSDS

-99 ETFTAAFLSELVNS
+99 ETFTAAFLSELVAS
-113 DGYQALKGA
+113 EGYKALVDA
-122 MKDGSAHEPLFVNG
+122 LKDGSAHEPLFVNG

-147 AVKEGYSNEDSDII
+147 AVKEGYSNKASDII

-172 TDDDGKLD
+172 TDGDGKLD

-192 AEGDYKAA
+192 AKGDYKAA

-211 CTELYGY
+211 CTNRGMGYDTKDGYDMTKLYAQPEARDSLG
-218 EDDLYNTGNFDI
+218 
-230 KAMYNTPAAR
+230 KASTM
-240 KPVGSATTEKAA
+240 EAA
-252 AAANSADWYYW
+252 ADADSSDWYYY
-263 NPEEKMMDYEDLDWY
+263 NPFEDMMDYEDLDWY

-363 TGVEGLKTIVPVAGI
+363 TGVKGLKTIVPVAGI

-413 EAAVAAAKRA
+413 DAAVAAAKSD
-423 GVEDYVSNNDY
+423 GITDYVSSGDY

-445 GELSNQQTRL
+445 GELSNQQTLL

-461 EDAAL
+461 EDVAL

-479 ADKIQCPALIVHGIN
+479 ADKIQCPALIVHGLN

-569 VTAQDSHDTN
+569 VTAQSSHDTN

-623 KFTSGTTRGSVMYA
+623 KFTSGTTQGSVMYA

-724 TKLKAS
+724 KELNAS
-730 DVTYKIISRGW
+730 DVTYKVISRGW
-741 MDLCNPGAGFDSH
+741 MDLCNPDAGFDSN
-754 TADTRV
+754 TASTRV

-836 PVNEATAS
+836 PVNEETTA
-844 DIAAS
+844 DITAS

-910 LTVTITD
+910 LTVTVTD

-923 VFTKNGSSSG
+923 VFTKNRST
-933 GSSSG
+933 SG

-1026 VSFADVSSDSYC
+1026 ASFADVSSDSYC
-1038 AGAVKW
+1038 ADAVKW
-1044 AVENGVTNGTTA
+1044 AVENGV
-1056 TTFSPNAACTRGQI
+1056 
-1070 VTFLWRAAG
+1070 
-1079 SPAPKTTVNPFT
+1079 
-1091 DVAADAYY
+1091 
-1099 AKAVLWAVE
+1099 
-1108 NGITNGTTAT
+1108 TNGTTAT

-1133 FLFRGAIANGLE
+1133 FLFRSAIANGLE
-1145 AVTLQELVSGFSDAA
+1145 AVTLQELISGFSDAA

-1187 PNNTCTRGQIVT
+1187 PNNICTRGQIVT

>member
-1 MIRKRFLAFLL
+1 MIKKRILAFLL
-12 TAALTLSVAAPA
+12 TAALTLSAAAPA
-24 YAIGEADSDAP
+24 YAIGDTDEDAP

-41 AAYGVENSASNAAV
+41 AAYDAEDDGDSDALT
-55 NLGQALRMLFQ
+55 LGDVLYILFRA
-66 TAGMDNS
+66 AGMEDR
-73 QLGSES
+73 QLGSKS
-79 DCVALADSLGMLNK
+79 DCVALADSLGMLDK
-93 DKHDAD
+93 DDYDAD
-99 ETFTAAFLSELVNS
+99 DVCTKEFLDQLTSNEGYTALVDALDS
-113 DGYQALKGA
+113 DTRK
-122 MKDGSAHEPLFVNG
+122 PLFVNG
-136 MAQPIFPFTTG
+136 MAQPIFPFTSG
-147 AVKEGYSNEDSDII
+147 AVEEGYSNEDSDII

-172 TDDDGKLD
+172 TDGDGKLD
-180 LVKALV
+180 LVKAVV

-211 CTELYGY
+211 CTNRGMGYDTADGYDMTKLYARP
-218 EDDLYNTGNFDI
+218 EARDSFLKT
-230 KAMYNTPAAR
+230 TTLEAADNA
-240 KPVGSATTEKAA
+240 KS
-252 AAANSADWYYW
+252 SDWYYY
-263 NPEEKMMDYEDLDWY
+263 NPFESMMDYEDLDWY

-325 AAYTDKTSNIQI
+325 AAYTDKTSNIRI
-337 HADWSNG
+337 YADWSNG
-344 SVGMTGRS
+344 NVGMTGRS

-363 TGVEGLKTIVPVAGI
+363 TGVKGLKTIVPVAGI

-413 EAAVAAAKRA
+413 DAAVAAAESA
-423 GVEDYVSNNDY
+423 GITDYVSSGDY
-434 ASISDKYSDYL
+434 ASISDTYSDYL

-461 EDAAL
+461 ENETL
-466 DSDTW
+466 DSNTW

-479 ADKIQCPALIVHGIN
+479 ANKIQCPALIVHGIN

-531 PAGNYVFDIGDSSYD
+531 PAGNYVFDIGNSSYD

-555 YLYGVENGAENMAA
+555 YLCEVDNGAENMAA

-677 MVSAMLVDIAPEGK
+677 MVSAMLVDIAPEGE

-724 TKLKAS
+724 KELNAS
-730 DVTYKIISRGW
+730 NVTYKVISRGW
-741 MDLCNPGAGFDSH
+741 MDLCNPDADFDSN
-754 TADTRV
+754 TASTRV
-760 ALDGKTY
+760 ALDSKTY

-791 YAHEPGMTN
+791 YAHEPGMAR
-800 YYTYQRND
+800 YTQN
-808 AGQWIMVANP
+808 
-818 NFQDYQI
+818 YQI

-910 LTVTITD
+910 LIVTITD

-977 SGYAVSGVTVKTAG
+977 SGYELGTISAKDA
-991 GDTVKVTDNGNGKYT
+991 NGNTLKLTDKGSGKYT
-1006 FTMPAANV
+1006 FTMPASKV
-1014 TVTAAFS
+1014 TVSAEFTAV
-1021 KTQTT
+1021 QTT
-1026 VSFADVSSDSYC
+1026 PAFADVASGAYYAD
-1038 AGAVKW
+1038 AVDWAVK
-1044 AVENGVTNGTTA
+1044 NGITNGKA
-1056 TTFSPNAACTRGQI
+1056 NGLFGSNDPCTRAQI

-1079 SPAPKTTVNPFT
+1079 SPAPKTTVNPFS
-1091 DVAADAYY
+1091 DVSAEAYY

-1118 TFSPDAP
+1118 TFSPDAA
-1125 CTRAQAVT
+1125 CTRAQCVT

-1145 AVTLQELVSGFSDAA
+1145 AVTLQDLISGFSDAA
-1160 SLPGYAVSAM
+1160 SLPGYAMPAM
-1170 NWALANGI
+1170 NWALANEI

-1187 PNNTCTRGQIVT
+1187 PNGTCTRAQIVT
-1199 FLYRAS
+1199 FLYRANQS